1 MKRRVTS
8 LLLVLAMLLS
18 MLPAMAFAADE
29 TTTGHAITVS
39 GKTEYTTTQGAE
51 LVIKMTD
58 LFTDSEGH
66 SMTYALSGDN
76 LGDHTKLADGSL
88 HFTHPSTGT
97 YTPTITA
104 TCANDSNVTAA
115 ATLTITVN
123 AGEAGD
129 ESQYGYDETPQDS
142 VRVWVTISSDG
153 VPIVGNDEG
162 TVISHLEVNVP
173 YFDLSL
179 YGLSDYYR
187 YQTEN
192 GSGGYVNDTI
202 VKRPTALHLYL
213 YMIGVYYLGY
223 TPEQVITGQA
233 QIVGEDGGRGVE
245 NMRGEQA
252 YEDTSLALNLTGSAT
267 SMYMQQFWGHD
278 ENLMYYRNHV
288 YPLMGPG
295 WGSTAD
301 YILLSDD
308 DTIDVAMFSNWNFWT
323 IGAFAC
329 FDQDAY
335 SVQPGK
341 SIRFSTMKYDTKS
354 VADGGTEQTDPIT
367 GLTVAVYDKDWT
379 LVDTVEPTMADGSYT
394 YTFPTAGTYYLLA
407 MDPNAGTSDSC
418 YAPATA
424 KVTVGGG
431 EKPFD
436 PAEYYKNFD
445 FASIS
450 FDAEGTDYIYNIS
463 ESRMNVSHYA
473 NPGEKKV
480 YTVTVPKGTET
491 VYVTYPA
498 DFETN
503 IAEYCALFDADGN
516 VNWSYYAGSDYNYT
530 VTENGDGSRTIA
542 LPAAFLMEKGLYIA
556 AEDNDNSYD
565 YFNCFYFVTGDNT
578 KPGGDTK
585 IAVTGVTLDQDA
597 LTVNRGETA
606 ALTATVLPANAT
618 NQKLSWQTGDSKVA
632 TVSKGVV
639 TGVGEGETTVTVTT
653 QDGGYT
659 AQCTVTVTDV
669 NKPAVA
675 EDGYYEIA
683 TAAQLKWFADE
694 VNGGKPEL
702 NARLTDDIDL
712 SGICSASSPWTP
724 IGDYSKNASFRG
736 TFDGQDHKITG
747 LYLKNNTTD
756 FSNVNNYYK
765 ALFGYCDGVTI
776 KNLSVYGEALA
787 SSGRYIAGI
796 AGSVHAI
803 YTHRTSIIENCHS
816 YVTMTGTPTNNMLY
830 GYAGIAAAA
839 KDTIIRNCSNNADI
853 TGYQGYTGGI
863 VAVASNGETTIE
875 NCWNTGNVHLRGWQ
889 SDFRGVGGIAGRL
902 ENTATVT
909 NCYNT
914 GNISFFYK
922 TQRIAQAAGGI
933 VGLVGDTR
941 TSSSTNVTLTGCYSM
956 GEISGEY
963 DDNASM
969 GALVGGS
976 IGDKTTLTAEKCF
989 YLDGAVKTSGKETTT
1004 VTVQGTAFT
1013 AENGLLAEAL
1023 GDGYIDSCPAP
1034 VLKGQNAVAHS
1045 DSNSDGKCDTCGKT
1059 MQLQGEE
1066 MTLYGRIY
1074 GNSVNSEFTDLVG
1087 EGNGVE
1093 YTCRDVEKKNGLDV
1107 LKGVLDASG
1116 YTYIATATEITSIT
1130 DAAGV
1135 TLANGDESYGP
1146 QSAWVATVNGVS
1158 LSEMSITSLSKYVL
1172 DNINGFDGDEFVLTF
1187 TECPKGTDGKHAD
1200 SDSDGKCDTC
1210 GKVLVEIKVPRLIE
1224 GVSPTKED
1232 TVQVGKAYL
1241 LSELQTGKV
1250 FEGPA
1255 GERIPYTQLYYQ
1267 RSTDGGETWGERMS
1281 FSESLF
1287 GGTTIQITE
1296 LEAGTYSYR
1305 FTASTD
1311 GVHFSTDTWTLTL
1324 KVVKDAP
1331 LNFTVNVGKDYNY
1344 KTNGNVYPII
1354 KVYPSLGWNDKGEA
1368 IPDKDNPVKLLY
1380 SNFTSTLPEGVEEYD
1395 PAKGT
1400 LVSDYNTFYL
1410 SVPAGSY
1417 YFESWGWDAE
1427 KKDYT
1432 VNLGGM
1438 PLTLPTDS
1446 NVDGGAGGGNTI
1458 YLQCNSF
1465 YVNSKKADNKSYF
1478 TADEY
1483 YIKLVCPIMGGNV
1496 TMGTPYTSGSYAYYP
1511 VMLYAAGNACLYN
1524 SYAYPT
1530 IDGYIFTQAINQ
1542 TFRASN
1548 STGSKSMQIS
1558 IKLTLTVTVPS
1569 EAVFDLFFQW
1579 NNFNTTAVE
1588 TVGGWT
1594 TDSESGTKTA
1604 QFHISKSNSNY
1615 TWRLSD
1621 DTHVT
1626 EAGWLASQSANAEMS
1641 FSFAENAP
1649 TDRLSHDFTKLGTQT
1664 MLRDEADLQINLDPT
1679 GYAAFDGTKRVR
1691 AYRHWQLINN
1701 DAGNIMIEPDF
1712 HWTVLKDGDATVKTV
1727 NGGNTTAN
1735 WADVTAGAKDS
1746 IITVYYD
1753 SIDVNPGNYG
1763 SHGGLFPATQPNR
1776 LGVIVVGGTGVQ
1788 HGTADADVDFN
1799 MAAGVTTTRSLDWD
1813 YNYDTWFYGANETAP
1828 ALDFAVKATGDVAV
1842 EYAFVT
1848 ANAAMETVMQDYTTV
1863 TVGQDGRY
1871 TVPLADFRTL
1881 GAGKG
1886 GTVILKMTDE
1896 TGVSYRL
1903 VRVAEVTV
1911 TAENVSNPKEAI
1923 MPGDQVKLTFRGM
1936 YRAVNKI
1943 SGVFNPTIFQP
1954 TYYSGDTKFEG
1965 TLGQYQRM
1973 DNAFITVT
1981 IPENIEFAEGSE
1993 TAEVRF
1999 TDGYTYGSMYSAA
2012 NPFAFLYAMTDTGTG
2027 TNFNAVTV
2035 NYYMNHYADAVV
2047 TVSRKVLFDTA
2058 LRMTD
2063 EAGTALEGV
2072 AVTLT
2077 GPKGETVTA
2086 GENGRY
2092 SLGYG
2097 AYTYTLIKDGY
2108 VITRGGFSLGS
2119 ADAGKLQDGVL
2130 TLTLA
2135 AMPAAGANPWDGKTK
2150 TEPQKDDSGAYRI
2163 GTAAELTWYA
2173 ASDGKTAAK
2182 LTADIELAG
2191 FDWTPLAK
2199 LYAAFDGQ
2207 GHVIHNLYINS
2218 STYPVGVFGYLKTG
2232 ASVTKLGVT
2241 GDVTCTAKS
2250 NAQAGGIAGY
2260 MESGT
2265 SITECF
2271 STVNV
2276 TSKKH
2281 AGGIAGYVNA
2291 SSVISDCY
2299 ATGNIATIS
2308 ANECY
2313 LGGICGSGWKETTGA
2328 ALTNCYFTGTVT
2340 GSGGTASYVG
2350 GVSCIAKEEN
2360 YTNCYYLAGTVSGES
2375 SKYGV
2380 TGKGTAKTT
2389 DELKAL
2395 ALTLGDKFTADR
2407 NGVNS
2412 GYPVLAWQAEPAL
2425 PAATATVD
2433 FTAQAAGAFLLAPA
2447 KNVTVS
2453 GDLAER
2459 YGYTDTIQPEAGV
2472 SALDVLVKAHE
2483 MIFEEA
2489 FTAETKNTLLDVS
2502 AAGTTSVIFGE
2513 ATMSNGFMVNH
2524 MYPHDGTP
2532 AVSGGGYNGTLLNN
2546 TLVKDSDLVEF
2557 FILQDTS
2564 YWLDSY
2570 GWFEQNG
2577 AYTRTV
2583 TAEAGKAAELT
2594 LKSAFFMMGYT
2605 YKDLAAMIADGSAT
2619 ESAKLSMVNMQTG
2632 EMTDITGAVTGED
2645 GKVSLTFAKPG
2656 EYVITAY
2663 MPENEITENDASPLI
2678 LSLTTVTVSEPTII
2692 LGDVNGDGKADN
2704 LDAALVYA
2712 YYNGKQELSARQQ
2725 TAADVNGDG
2734 KVDNIDAALI
2744 YALYNGKI
2752 SAFPAGSR

>member
-39 GKTEYTTTQGAE
+39 ENTSFTTKQGAE

-58 LFTDSEGH
+58 LFTDGEGH

-76 LGDHTKLADGSL
+76 LGGHTKLADGSL

-153 VPIVGNDEG
+153 VPIIGHDG
-162 TVISHLEVNVP
+162 TVLSHLEVNVP
-173 YFDLSL
+173 YFDLENQ
-179 YGLSDYYR
+179 GLEEFYR
-187 YQTEN
+187 YGTEN
-192 GSGGYVNDTI
+192 GSGSYVNNTI
-202 VKRPTALHLYL
+202 IKRPTALHLYL
-213 YMIGVYYLGY
+213 YMIGVYYLGLE
-223 TPEQVITGQA
+223 PEQVTTGEVK
-233 QIVGEDGGRGVE
+233 IFGHDGVGDGVW
-245 NMRGEQA
+245 NMRGELA

-288 YPLMGPG
+288 YPLMSAG

-301 YILLSDD
+301 YVLLSDD
-308 DTIDVAMFSNWNFWT
+308 DTIDLAMFSNWSFWSDG
-323 IGAFAC
+323 GAFAC

-354 VADGGTEQTDPIT
+354 VADGGTEQTEPIT
-367 GLTVAVYDKDWT
+367 GLTVAVYNENWEE
-379 LVDTVEPTMADGSYT
+379 VAVVEPITAGGSSYT
-394 YTFPTAGTYYLLA
+394 YTFATEGTYYLLA
-407 MDPNAGTSDSC
+407 MDPNAGTSDARK
-418 YAPATA
+418 APATA

-436 PAEYYKNFD
+436 PAEYYKAFD
-445 FASIS
+445 FASITL
-450 FDAEGTDYIYNIS
+450 DPEGTEYVYNIA
-463 ESRMNVSHYA
+463 ESQMYVEHFQSA
-473 NPGEKKV
+473 GDKKV
-480 YTVTVPKGTET
+480 YTVTVPKGTKT

-498 DFETN
+498 DFDKT
-503 IAEYCALFDADGN
+503 ILD
-516 VNWSYYAGSDYNYT
+516 YT
-530 VTENGDGSRTIA
+530 VTFNESGSVVGYSVDGYAVTQNDDGSTTIA
-542 LPAAFLMEKGLYIA
+542 VPTQYALEEQLYIA
-556 AEDNDNSYD
+556 AECSDGYD

-585 IAVTGVTLDQDA
+585 IAVTGVKLDQNA

-606 ALTATVLPANAT
+606 ALTATVLPVNAT
-618 NQKLSWQTGDSKVA
+618 NQKLTWQTGDRTIA
-632 TVSKGVV
+632 TVNNKGTV
-639 TGVGEGETTVTVTT
+639 TGIGEGETTVTVTT
-653 QDGGYT
+653 QDGGHT

-694 VNGGKPEL
+694 VNGGSAAL
-702 NARLTDDIDL
+702 NARLVRDIDL
-712 SGICSASSPWTP
+712 SSICSERSPWTP
-724 IGDYSKNASFRG
+724 IGDQASNKDYRG
-736 TFDGQDHKITG
+736 TFDGQNHKITG
-747 LYLKNNTTD
+747 LYLENTGT
-756 FSNVNNYYK
+756 FNSVSSYYTG
-765 ALFGYCDGVTI
+765 LFGLCDGATV
-776 KNLSVYGEALA
+776 KNLSVYGEAKA
-787 SSGRYIAGI
+787 ITRYVAGI
-796 AGSVHAI
+796 AGRACGVS
-803 YTHRTSIIENCHS
+803 THRTATIENCHNF
-816 YVTMTGTPTNNMLY
+816 VTLTGEPTNDQIY
-830 GYAGIAAAA
+830 GHAGVVATAQDAV
-839 KDTIIRNCSNNADI
+839 IRGCSNQADI

-863 VAVASNGETTIE
+863 VAVASHGETTIE
-875 NCWNTGNVHLRGWQ
+875 NCWNTGNIHLRGWQ
-889 SDFRGVGGIAGRL
+889 TEFRGVGGIAGRL

-933 VGLVGDTR
+933 VGYVGG
-941 TSSSTNVTLTGCYSM
+941 SSTNDVTLTGCYST
-956 GEISGEY
+956 GKVSGEY
-963 DDNASM
+963 DDKASM
-969 GALVGGS
+969 GALVGGI

-989 YLDGAVKTSGKETTT
+989 YRDGAVKTSGAETTT

-1023 GDGYIDSCPAP
+1023 GDGYTDSCPAP
-1034 VLKGQNAVAHS
+1034 VLKGQTAAAHS
-1045 DSNSDGKCDTCGKT
+1045 
-1059 MQLQGEE
+1059 
-1066 MTLYGRIY
+1066 
-1074 GNSVNSEFTDLVG
+1074 
-1087 EGNGVE
+1087 
-1093 YTCRDVEKKNGLDV
+1093 
-1107 LKGVLDASG
+1107 
-1116 YTYIATATEITSIT
+1116 
-1130 DAAGV
+1130 
-1135 TLANGDESYGP
+1135 
-1146 QSAWVATVNGVS
+1146 
-1158 LSEMSITSLSKYVL
+1158 
-1172 DNINGFDGDEFVLTF
+1172 
-1187 TECPKGTDGKHAD
+1187 D

-1250 FEGPA
+1250 FEGPES
-1255 GERIPYTQLYYQ
+1255 ERIPYTQLYYQ
-1267 RSTDGGETWGERMS
+1267 RSADGGETWGERMS

-1296 LEAGTYSYR
+1296 LEAGTYIYR

-1354 KVYPSLGWNDKGEA
+1354 KVYPSLGWNEKGEA
-1368 IPDKDNPVKLLY
+1368 IPDKGNPVTLLY
-1380 SNFTSTLPEGVEEYD
+1380 SNFTSTLPEGAEEYD

-1427 KKDYT
+1427 AQDYT

-1446 NVDGGAGGGNTI
+1446 NVDGGTGGGNTI

-1465 YVNSKKADNKSYF
+1465 YVKSKKADNKSYF
-1478 TADEY
+1478 TAGEY

-1542 TFRASN
+1542 TFQASYFAGTKN
-1548 STGSKSMQIS
+1548 
-1558 IKLTLTVTVPS
+1558 LTINTAVELTVTVPE
-1569 EAVFDLFFQW
+1569 EADFGLYFQW
-1579 NNFNTTAVE
+1579 NNFNTTEVE
-1588 TVGGWT
+1588 PMDKTEDYDGWFHS
-1594 TDSESGTKTA
+1594 DGTKKATY
-1604 QFHISKSNSNY
+1604 QISKSNSNY

-1626 EAGWLASQSANAEMS
+1626 EAGWLASQSKDAEMS

-1701 DAGNIMIEPDF
+1701 DAGNIMVEPDF
-1712 HWTVLKDGDATVKTV
+1712 HWNVLADGDATVKTV

-1828 ALDFAVKATGDVAV
+1828 ALDFAVRATGDVAV

-1863 TVGQDGRY
+1863 TAGEDGRY
-1871 TVPLADFRTL
+1871 TVSLADFRTL

-1943 SGVFNPTIFQP
+1943 SGVFNPTIFKP

-1965 TLGQYQRM
+1965 SLGQYQRM
-1973 DNAFITVT
+1973 DNASITVT

-2097 AYTYTLIKDGY
+2097 AYTYALIKDGY

-2119 ADAGKLQDGVL
+2119 ADAEKLQNGVL

-2163 GTAAELTWYA
+2163 GTAAELAWYA

-2218 STYPVGVFGYLKTG
+2218 SSYPAGVFGYVKTG

-2260 MESGT
+2260 MESDT

-2308 ANECY
+2308 ANECF
-2313 LGGICGSGWKETTGA
+2313 LGGICASGYSYATGA

-2340 GSGGTASYVG
+2340 GSGGIASYVG
-2350 GVSCIAKEEN
+2350 GVSCNKTEAS

-2380 TGKGTAKTT
+2380 TGKGTAKTA

-2395 ALTLGDKFTADR
+2395 APTLGDKFTADR
-2407 NGVNS
+2407 NGVNN
-2412 GYPVLAWQAEPAL
+2412 GYPVLAWQL
-2425 PAATATVD
+2425 PIV
-2433 FTAQAAGAFLLAPA
+2433 
-2447 KNVTVS
+2447 
-2453 GDLAER
+2453 
-2459 YGYTDTIQPEAGV
+2459 
-2472 SALDVLVKAHE
+2472 
-2483 MIFEEA
+2483 
-2489 FTAETKNTLLDVS
+2489 
-2502 AAGTTSVIFGE
+2502 
-2513 ATMSNGFMVNH
+2513 
-2524 MYPHDGTP
+2524 
-2532 AVSGGGYNGTLLNN
+2532 
-2546 TLVKDSDLVEF
+2546 
-2557 FILQDTS
+2557 
-2564 YWLDSY
+2564 
-2570 GWFEQNG
+2570 
-2577 AYTRTV
+2577 
-2583 TAEAGKAAELT
+2583 
-2594 LKSAFFMMGYT
+2594 
-2605 YKDLAAMIADGSAT
+2605 
-2619 ESAKLSMVNMQTG
+2619 
-2632 EMTDITGAVTGED
+2632 
-2645 GKVSLTFAKPG
+2645 
-2656 EYVITAY
+2656 
-2663 MPENEITENDASPLI
+2663 
-2678 LSLTTVTVSEPTII
+2678 
-2692 LGDVNGDGKADN
+2692 LGDVNNDGKADN

-2712 YYNGKQELSARQQ
+2712 YYNGKQELSARQLA
-2725 TAADVNGDG
+2725 AADVNGDG
-2734 KVDNIDAALI
+2734 KADNLDAALI
-2744 YALYNGKI
+2744 YAFYNGKI
-2752 SAFPAGSR
+2752 TAFPAK

>member
-39 GKTEYTTTQGAE
+39 ENTSFTTTQGALLEVKMSE
-51 LVIKMTD
+51 L
-58 LFTDSEGH
+58 FQDSEGH
-66 SMTYALSGDN
+66 DMTYTLSEGDY
-76 LGDHTKLADGSL
+76 GTQTGIKQKDGAWELS
-88 HFTHPSTGT
+88 FTNPNTGT

-104 TCANDSNVTAA
+104 TCAVDGSVTAA

-129 ESQYGYDETPQDS
+129 ESQYGYEETDQDS
-142 VRVWVTISSDG
+142 VKVWVTISSDG
-153 VPIVGNDEG
+153 VPIVGNEG

-252 YEDTSLALNLTGSAT
+252 YEDTSRALNLTGSAT

-308 DTIDVAMFSNWNFWT
+308 DTIDLAMFSNWNFWT

-367 GLTVAVYDKDWT
+367 GLTVAVYDKGWT
-379 LVDTVEPTMADGSYT
+379 LVDTVEPTMADGSDYT
-394 YTFPTAGTYYLLA
+394 YTFATEGTYYLLA

-436 PAEYYKNFD
+436 PAEYYKAFD

-463 ESRMNVSHYA
+463 ESRMNVSHYE

-480 YTVTVPKGTET
+480 YTVTVPKGTKT

-516 VNWSYYAGSDYNYT
+516 VSWSYYAGSDYQYT

-585 IAVTGVTLDQDA
+585 IAVTGVKLDQDA

-618 NQKLSWQTGDSKVA
+618 NQKLTWQTGDRTIA
-632 TVSKGVV
+632 TVNKGTV

-694 VNGGKPEL
+694 VNGGSAAL
-702 NARLTDDIDL
+702 NARLVRDIDL
-712 SGICSASSPWTP
+712 SGICSEMSPWTP
-724 IGDYSKNASFRG
+724 IGDHASNKDYRG

-747 LYLKNNTTD
+747 LYLENKGDLTNGN
-756 FSNVNNYYK
+756 SYYTG
-765 ALFGYCDGVTI
+765 LFGLCDGATV
-776 KNLSVYGEALA
+776 KNLSVYGEAKA
-787 SSGRYIAGI
+787 ITRYVAGI
-796 AGSVHAI
+796 VGRACGVS
-803 YTHRTSIIENCHS
+803 THRTTTIENCHN
-816 YVTMTGTPTNNMLY
+816 YVTLTGEATNDQIY
-830 GYAGIAAAA
+830 GHAGVVATAQ
-839 KDTIIRNCSNNADI
+839 DTVIRGCSNRAEI

-863 VAVASNGETTIE
+863 VAVVSHGETTIE
-875 NCWNTGNVHLRGWQ
+875 NCWNTGKIHLRGWE
-889 SDFRGVGGIAGRL
+889 SRFWGVGGIAGRL

-914 GNISFFYK
+914 GNISFYYK
-922 TQRIAQAAGGI
+922 TQRIAQAAGGL
-933 VGLVGDTR
+933 VGLVGDPI
-941 TSSSTNVTLTGCYSM
+941 TSSSTNVTLTGCYST
-956 GEISGEY
+956 GKVSGEY
-963 DDNASM
+963 DDNAKL
-969 GALVGGS
+969 GGLVGEVATTG
-976 IGDKTTLTAEKCF
+976 TTLTVSKCF
-989 YLDGAVKTSGKETTT
+989 YLDDAVKTSGKETTT

-1023 GDGYIDSCPAP
+1023 GENYIDSCPAP
-1034 VLKGQNAVAHS
+1034 VLKGQTAVAHS

-1059 MQLQGEE
+1059 L
-1066 MTLYGRIY
+1066 
-1074 GNSVNSEFTDLVG
+1074 
-1087 EGNGVE
+1087 
-1093 YTCRDVEKKNGLDV
+1093 
-1107 LKGVLDASG
+1107 
-1116 YTYIATATEITSIT
+1116 
-1130 DAAGV
+1130 
-1135 TLANGDESYGP
+1135 
-1146 QSAWVATVNGVS
+1146 
-1158 LSEMSITSLSKYVL
+1158 
-1172 DNINGFDGDEFVLTF
+1172 
-1187 TECPKGTDGKHAD
+1187 
-1200 SDSDGKCDTC
+1200 
-1210 GKVLVEIKVPRLIE
+1210 IKVPRLIE

-1250 FEGPA
+1250 FEGPE

-1267 RSTDGGETWGERMS
+1267 RSTDGGETWGERMT

-1324 KVVKDAP
+1324 TVEKNP
-1331 LNFTVNVGKDYNY
+1331 MMNFSFYVGKDY
-1344 KTNGNVYPII
+1344 TGGYPII
-1354 KVYPSLGWNDKGEA
+1354 K
-1368 IPDKDNPVKLLY
+1368 LY
-1380 SNFTSTLPEGVEEYD
+1380 SVATDAAGNETLGEEITGCFRYSDFTATLPEGTEEYD
-1395 PAKGT
+1395 PAQGT
-1400 LVSDYNTFYL
+1400 LVENYQMFYAPLRAGRYAYRAFAKNTDTGEYD
-1410 SVPAGSY
+1410 VA
-1417 YFESWGWDAE
+1417 
-1427 KKDYT
+1427 
-1432 VNLGGM
+1432 LGGM
-1438 PLTLPTDS
+1438 ILDLPTDG
-1446 NVDGGAGGGNTI
+1446 NVDGNAGGGTSI

-1465 YVNSKKADNKSYF
+1465 YVSSKKADNKSYF
-1478 TADEY
+1478 TAEDY
-1483 YIKLVCPIMGGNV
+1483 HVRVDCPIMKTSCV
-1496 TMGTPYTSGSYAYYP
+1496 MGEPYVKGSYTYYP
-1511 VMLYAAGNACLYN
+1511 TMLYAGGNACLYN
-1524 SYAYPT
+1524 SYAYPD
-1530 IDGYIFTQAINQ
+1530 IDGYIFTQLINQ
-1542 TFRASN
+1542 TFQASN
-1548 STGSKSMQIS
+1548 SAGTKAMTIN
-1558 IKLTLTVTVPS
+1558 TAVELTVTVP
-1569 EAVFDLFFQW
+1569 EDADFGLYFQW
-1579 NNFNTTAVE
+1579 NNFNTTEVE
-1588 TVGGWT
+1588 PVGKTEDYDGW
-1594 TDSESGTKTA
+1594 SYKEGTKKATY
-1604 QFHISKSNSNY
+1604 QISKSNSNY

-1626 EAGWLASQSANAEMS
+1626 EAGWLASQSKDAEMS

-1664 MLRDEADLQINLDPT
+1664 INRDEADLQINLDPT

-1701 DAGNIMIEPDF
+1701 DAGNIMVEPDF
-1712 HWTVLKDGDATVKTV
+1712 HWTVLADGDATVKTV

-1735 WADVTAGAKDS
+1735 WADITPGEKDS

-1763 SHGGLFPATQPNR
+1763 SHGGFYPATQPNR
-1776 LGVIVVGGTGVQ
+1776 VGVIVVGGTGVT

-1799 MAAGVTTTRSLDWD
+1799 MDAGVTTTRSMDWD

-1828 ALDFAVKATGDVAV
+1828 ALDFAVKATGDVTV

-1903 VRVAEVTV
+1903 VRVAEVTF

-1923 MPGDQVKLTFRGM
+1923 MPGDEVKLTFRGM

-2063 EAGTALEGV
+2063 EAGAALEGV

-2077 GPKGETVTA
+2077 GPKGEAVTA

-2119 ADAGKLQDGVL
+2119 ADAEKLQDGVL

-2163 GTAAELTWYA
+2163 GTAAELAWYA

-2191 FDWTPLAK
+2191 FDWTPLKK

-2218 STYPVGVFGYLKTG
+2218 STYPVGVFGYVKTG

-2241 GDVTCTAKS
+2241 GDVICTAKS
-2250 NAQAGGIAGY
+2250 NAQAGSIAGY
-2260 MESGT
+2260 MESDT

-2271 STVNV
+2271 SKVNV

-2308 ANECY
+2308 ANECF
-2313 LGGICGSGWKETTGA
+2313 LGGICASGYSYATGA

-2350 GVSCIAKEEN
+2350 GVSCNKTEAS

-2375 SKYGV
+2375 PKYGV
-2380 TGKGTAKTT
+2380 TGKGTAKTA

-2412 GYPVLAWQAEPAL
+2412 GYPVLAWQTEPAL

-2546 TLVKDSDLVEF
+2546 TLVKDGDLVEF

-2712 YYNGKQELSARQQ
+2712 YYNGRQAFSAQQ
-2725 TAADVNGDG
+2725 LAAADVNGDG
-2734 KVDNIDAALI
+2734 KADNLDAALI
-2744 YALYNGKI
+2744 YAFYNGKI
-2752 SAFPAGSR
+2752 TAFPAK

>member
-58 LFTDSEGH
+58 LFTDGEGH

-76 LGDHTKLADGSL
+76 LGDHTKITEGKLY
-88 HFTHPSTGT
+88 FTNPNTGD
-97 YTPTITA
+97 YTAKITA
-104 TCANDSNVTAA
+104 ACASDATVTAE
-115 ATLTITVN
+115 ATLKITVE
-123 AGEAGD
+123 AGEKGD

-153 VPIVGNDEG
+153 VPIVGHDG
-162 TVISHLEVNVP
+162 TALSHLEVNVP
-173 YFDLSL
+173 YFDLENQ
-179 YGLSDYYR
+179 GLEEFYR
-187 YQTEN
+187 YGTEN
-192 GSGGYVNDTI
+192 GSGSYVNDKI
-202 VKRPTALHLYL
+202 IMRPTALHLYL
-213 YMIGVYYLGY
+213 YMIGVYYLGC
-223 TPEQVITGQA
+223 TPEQVTTGEVK
-233 QIVGEDGGRGVE
+233 IFGHDGVGNGVW
-245 NMRGEQA
+245 NMRGELA

-301 YILLSDD
+301 YVLLSDD
-308 DTIDVAMFSNWNFWT
+308 DTIDLAMFSNWNFWT

-335 SVQPGK
+335 SAQPGK

-354 VADGGTEQTDPIT
+354 VADGGTEQTEPIT
-367 GLTVAVYDKDWT
+367 GLTVAVYAKDWT
-379 LVDTVEPTMADGSYT
+379 LVDRVEPTMADGSDYT
-394 YTFPTAGTYYLLA
+394 YTFATEGTYYLLA

-436 PAEYYKNFD
+436 PAEYYKDFD

-450 FDAEGTDYIYNIS
+450 FDAEGTDYIYHIS
-463 ESRMNVSHYA
+463 ESQMYVEHFQSA
-473 NPGEKKV
+473 GDKKV
-480 YTVTVPKGTET
+480 YTVTVPKGTKT

-498 DFETN
+498 DFDKT
-503 IAEYCALFDADGN
+503 ILD
-516 VNWSYYAGSDYNYT
+516 YT
-530 VTENGDGSRTIA
+530 VTFNESGSVVGYSVDGYAVTQNDDGSTTIA
-542 LPAAFLMEKGLYIA
+542 VPTQYALEEQLYIA
-556 AEDNDNSYD
+556 AECSDGYD

-585 IAVTGVTLDQDA
+585 IAVTDVTLDQDA

-606 ALTATVLPANAT
+606 ALTATVLPVNAT
-618 NQKLSWQTGDSKVA
+618 NQKLTWQTDNSAIV
-632 TVSKGVV
+632 TVKKGTV
-639 TGVGEGETTVTVTT
+639 TGIGEGETTVTVTT

-712 SGICSASSPWTP
+712 SSVCSKRSPWTP
-724 IGDYSKNASFRG
+724 IGDQASNKDYRG
-736 TFDGQDHKITG
+736 TFDGGNHKITG
-747 LYLKNNTTD
+747 LYLENTGT
-756 FSNVNNYYK
+756 FNSVSSYYTG
-765 ALFGYCDGVTI
+765 LFGLCDGATV
-776 KNLSVYGEALA
+776 KNLSVYGEAKA
-787 SSGRYIAGI
+787 ITRYVAGI
-796 AGSVHAI
+796 VGSACGVS
-803 YTHRTSIIENCHS
+803 THRTATIENCHNF
-816 YVTMTGTPTNNMLY
+816 VTLTGEPTNDQIY
-830 GYAGIAAAA
+830 GHAGVVATAQDAV
-839 KDTIIRNCSNNADI
+839 IRGCSNRAEI
-853 TGYQGYTGGI
+853 TGYEGYTGGI
-863 VAVASNGETTIE
+863 VAVASYGETTIE
-875 NCWNTGNVHLRGWQ
+875 NCWNTGNIHLRGWQ
-889 SDFRGVGGIAGRL
+889 SDSRGVGGIAGCL

-933 VGLVGDTR
+933 VGLVGDTS

-969 GALVGGS
+969 GALVGGI
-976 IGDKTTLTAEKCF
+976 IGDKTTLAAEKCF
-989 YLDGAVKTSGKETTT
+989 YRDGAVKTSGAETTT

-1023 GDGYIDSCPAP
+1023 GDGYTDSCPAP
-1034 VLKGQNAVAHS
+1034 VLSWQ
-1045 DSNSDGKCDTCGKT
+1045 
-1059 MQLQGEE
+1059 
-1066 MTLYGRIY
+1066 
-1074 GNSVNSEFTDLVG
+1074 
-1087 EGNGVE
+1087 
-1093 YTCRDVEKKNGLDV
+1093 
-1107 LKGVLDASG
+1107 
-1116 YTYIATATEITSIT
+1116 TAAE
-1130 DAAGV
+1130 
-1135 TLANGDESYGP
+1135 
-1146 QSAWVATVNGVS
+1146 
-1158 LSEMSITSLSKYVL
+1158 
-1172 DNINGFDGDEFVLTF
+1172 
-1187 TECPKGTDGKHAD
+1187 HAD

-1250 FEGPA
+1250 FEGPES
-1255 GERIPYTQLYYQ
+1255 ERIPYTQLYYQ
-1267 RSTDGGETWGERMS
+1267 RSADGGETWGERMT

-1296 LEAGTYSYR
+1296 LKAGTYLYR

-1344 KTNGNVYPII
+1344 RTNGNVYPII
-1354 KVYPSLGWNDKGEA
+1354 KVYPSLGWNEKGEA
-1368 IPDKDNPVKLLY
+1368 IPDKRNPVTLLY
-1380 SNFTSTLPEGVEEYD
+1380 SNFTSTLPEGAEEYD

-1427 KKDYT
+1427 AQDYT

-1446 NVDGGAGGGNTI
+1446 NVDGGTGGGNTI

-1542 TFRASN
+1542 TFGAGYFAGTKN
-1548 STGSKSMQIS
+1548 
-1558 IKLTLTVTVPS
+1558 LTINTAVELTVTVPE
-1569 EAVFDLFFQW
+1569 EADFGLYFQW
-1579 NNFNTTAVE
+1579 NNFNTTEVE
-1588 TVGGWT
+1588 PMDKTEDYDGWFHS
-1594 TDSESGTKTA
+1594 DGTKKATY
-1604 QFHISKSNSNY
+1604 QISKSNSNY

-1701 DAGNIMIEPDF
+1701 DGGNIMVEPDF
-1712 HWTVLKDGDATVKTV
+1712 HWNVLADGDATVKTV

-1763 SHGGLFPATQPNR
+1763 SHGGLFSATQPNR

-1799 MAAGVTTTRSLDWD
+1799 MAAGVTTTRSMDWD

-1828 ALDFAVKATGDVAV
+1828 ALDFAVKATGDVTV

-1863 TVGQDGRY
+1863 VGQDGRY
-1871 TVPLADFRTL
+1871 TVSLADFRTL

-1943 SGVFNPTIFQP
+1943 SGVFNPTIFKP

-1973 DNAFITVT
+1973 DNASITVT

-2058 LRMTD
+2058 LTVTD
-2063 EAGTALEGV
+2063 ENGTALEGV

-2119 ADAGKLQDGVL
+2119 ADAEKLQDGVL

-2135 AMPAAGANPWDGKTK
+2135 AMPAAGANPWDGKTM

-2163 GTAAELTWYA
+2163 GTAAELAWYA
-2173 ASDGKTAAK
+2173 ASDGRTSAK

-2191 FDWTPLAK
+2191 FDWTPLKK

-2218 STYPVGVFGYLKTG
+2218 SSYPVGVFGYVKTG

-2241 GDVTCTAKS
+2241 GDVICTAKS
-2250 NAQAGGIAGY
+2250 NAQAGSIAGY
-2260 MESGT
+2260 MESDT

-2271 STVNV
+2271 SAVNV

-2308 ANECY
+2308 ANECF
-2313 LGGICGSGWKETTGA
+2313 LGGICASGYSYATGA

-2350 GVSCIAKEEN
+2350 GVSCNKTEAS

-2380 TGKGTAKTT
+2380 TGKGTAKTA

-2395 ALTLGDKFTADR
+2395 APTLGDKFTADR
-2407 NGVNS
+2407 NGVNR
-2412 GYPVLAWQAEPAL
+2412 GYPVLAWQL
-2425 PAATATVD
+2425 P
-2433 FTAQAAGAFLLAPA
+2433 
-2447 KNVTVS
+2447 
-2453 GDLAER
+2453 
-2459 YGYTDTIQPEAGV
+2459 
-2472 SALDVLVKAHE
+2472 
-2483 MIFEEA
+2483 
-2489 FTAETKNTLLDVS
+2489 
-2502 AAGTTSVIFGE
+2502 
-2513 ATMSNGFMVNH
+2513 
-2524 MYPHDGTP
+2524 
-2532 AVSGGGYNGTLLNN
+2532 
-2546 TLVKDSDLVEF
+2546 
-2557 FILQDTS
+2557 
-2564 YWLDSY
+2564 
-2570 GWFEQNG
+2570 
-2577 AYTRTV
+2577 
-2583 TAEAGKAAELT
+2583 
-2594 LKSAFFMMGYT
+2594 
-2605 YKDLAAMIADGSAT
+2605 
-2619 ESAKLSMVNMQTG
+2619 
-2632 EMTDITGAVTGED
+2632 IT
-2645 GKVSLTFAKPG
+2645 
-2656 EYVITAY
+2656 
-2663 MPENEITENDASPLI
+2663 
-2678 LSLTTVTVSEPTII
+2678 

-2734 KVDNIDAALI
+2734 KADNLDAALI
-2744 YALYNGKI
+2744 YAFYNGKI

>member
-58 LFTDSEGH
+58 LFTDGEGH

-76 LGDHTKLADGSL
+76 LGDHTKITEGKLY
-88 HFTHPSTGT
+88 FTNPNTGD
-97 YTPTITA
+97 YTAKITA
-104 TCANDSNVTAA
+104 ACASDATVTAE
-115 ATLTITVN
+115 ATLKITVE
-123 AGEAGD
+123 AGEKGD

-153 VPIVGNDEG
+153 IPIVGNED

-173 YFDLSL
+173 YFDLDL

-187 YQTEN
+187 YGTEN
-192 GSGGYVNDTI
+192 GSGSYVNDTI
-202 VKRPTALHLYL
+202 VRRPTALHLYL

-223 TPEQVITGQA
+223 TPEQVTTGKA
-233 QIVGEDGGRGVE
+233 EIVGADDSRGVD
-245 NMRGEQA
+245 NMLGVPA

-267 SMYMQQFWGHD
+267 SLYMQQFWGHN

-288 YPLMGPG
+288 YPLMSAG

-335 SVQPGK
+335 SVQPGN

-354 VADGGTEQTDPIT
+354 VADGGTEQTEPIT

-379 LVDTVEPTMADGSYT
+379 LVDTVKPTMADGSDYT
-394 YTFPTAGTYYLLA
+394 YTFATEGTYYLLA
-407 MDPNAGTSDSC
+407 MDPSAGTSDSC

-436 PAEYYKNFD
+436 PAEYYKAFD

-450 FDAEGTDYIYNIS
+450 FDAEGTEYVYNIA
-463 ESRMNVSHYA
+463 ESVVNVNGGMSQ
-473 NPGEKKV
+473 NQGEKKV
-480 YTVTVPKGTET
+480 YTVTIPADTEF

-498 DFETN
+498 DFEET
-503 IAEYCALFDADGN
+503 IVSYCAFFNMEGEE
-516 VNWSYYAGSDYNYT
+516 NWSISSSDFA
-530 VTENGDGSRTIA
+530 VTENEDGTHTIT
-542 LPAAFLMEKGLYIA
+542 LPAAFCMENDTCIA
-556 AEDNDNSYD
+556 LENSAYN
-565 YFNCFYFVTGDNT
+565 YFNSFYFVTGKNT

-606 ALTATVLPANAT
+606 ALTATVLPVNAT
-618 NQKLSWQTGDSKVA
+618 NQKLTWQTGDRTIA
-632 TVSKGVV
+632 TVNNNGTV
-639 TGVGEGETTVTVTT
+639 TGIGEGETTVTVTT

-712 SGICSASSPWTP
+712 SSVCSEISPWTP

-863 VAVASNGETTIE
+863 VADASNGTVTIE
-875 NCWNTGNVHLRGWQ
+875 NCWNTGNIHLRGWQ
-889 SDFRGVGGIAGRL
+889 TEFRGVGGIAGRL
-902 ENTATVT
+902 ENTVTVT

-933 VGLVGDTR
+933 VGLVGG
-941 TSSSTNVTLTGCYSM
+941 TSGTHSIALTGCYSM

-969 GALVGGS
+969 GGLVGEVATTG
-976 IGDKTTLTAEKCF
+976 TTLTVSKCF
-989 YLDGAVKTSGKETTT
+989 YRDGAVKTSGKETTT

-1013 AENGLLAEAL
+1013 AADGLSAEAL
-1023 GDGYIDSCPAP
+1023 GNGYTDSCPAP

-1045 DSNSDGKCDTCGKT
+1045 
-1059 MQLQGEE
+1059 
-1066 MTLYGRIY
+1066 
-1074 GNSVNSEFTDLVG
+1074 
-1087 EGNGVE
+1087 
-1093 YTCRDVEKKNGLDV
+1093 
-1107 LKGVLDASG
+1107 
-1116 YTYIATATEITSIT
+1116 
-1130 DAAGV
+1130 
-1135 TLANGDESYGP
+1135 
-1146 QSAWVATVNGVS
+1146 
-1158 LSEMSITSLSKYVL
+1158 
-1172 DNINGFDGDEFVLTF
+1172 
-1187 TECPKGTDGKHAD
+1187 D

-1267 RSTDGGETWGERMS
+1267 RSTDGGETWGERMT

-1305 FTASTD
+1305 FTASMD

-1324 KVVKDAP
+1324 TVEKNP
-1331 LNFTVNVGKDYNY
+1331 MMNFSFYVGKDY
-1344 KTNGNVYPII
+1344 TGGYPII
-1354 KVYPSLGWNDKGEA
+1354 K
-1368 IPDKDNPVKLLY
+1368 LY
-1380 SNFTSTLPEGVEEYD
+1380 SVATDAAGNETLGEEITGCFRYSDFTATLPEGTEEYD
-1395 PAKGT
+1395 PAQGT
-1400 LVSDYNTFYL
+1400 LVENYQMFYAPL
-1410 SVPAGSY
+1410 RAGRY
-1417 YFESWGWDAE
+1417 AYRAFAKNADTGEYDVA
-1427 KKDYT
+1427 
-1432 VNLGGM
+1432 LGGM
-1438 PLTLPTDS
+1438 ILDLPTDG
-1446 NVDGGAGGGNTI
+1446 NVDGNAGGGTSI

-1465 YVNSKKADNKSYF
+1465 YVSSKKADNKSYF
-1478 TADEY
+1478 TAKDY
-1483 YIKLVCPIMGGNV
+1483 HVRVDCPIMKTSCVMGDPYVKGN
-1496 TMGTPYTSGSYAYYP
+1496 YTYYP
-1511 VMLYAAGNACLYN
+1511 TMLYAGGNACLYN
-1524 SYAYPT
+1524 SYAYPD

-1542 TFRASN
+1542 TFQASYFAGTKN
-1548 STGSKSMQIS
+1548 
-1558 IKLTLTVTVPS
+1558 LTINTAVELTVTVPE
-1569 EAVFDLFFQW
+1569 EADFGLYFQW
-1579 NNFNTTAVE
+1579 NNFNTTEVE
-1588 TVGGWT
+1588 PMDKTEDYDGWFHS
-1594 TDSESGTKTA
+1594 DGTKKATY
-1604 QFHISKSNSNY
+1604 QISKSNGNY

-1828 ALDFAVKATGDVAV
+1828 ALDFAVRATGDVTV

-1863 TVGQDGRY
+1863 VGQDGRY
-1871 TVPLADFRTL
+1871 TVSLADFRTL

-1943 SGVFNPTIFQP
+1943 SGVFNPTIFKP

-1965 TLGQYQRM
+1965 SLGQYQRM
-1973 DNAFITVT
+1973 DNASITVT

-2035 NYYMNHYADAVV
+2035 NYYMNHYADAVI

-2097 AYTYTLIKDGY
+2097 TYTYTLIKDGY

-2119 ADAGKLQDGVL
+2119 ADAEKLQDGVL

-2135 AMPAAGANPWDGKTK
+2135 AMPAAGADPWDGKTK

-2163 GTAAELTWYA
+2163 GTAAELAWYA

-2191 FDWTPLAK
+2191 FDWTPLK
-2199 LYAAFDGQ
+2199 NLYAAFDGQ

-2218 STYPVGVFGYLKTG
+2218 SSYPVGVFGYLKTG

-2260 MESGT
+2260 MESDT

-2308 ANECY
+2308 ANECF
-2313 LGGICGSGWKETTGA
+2313 LGGICASGYSYATGA

-2340 GSGGTASYVG
+2340 GSGGNASYVG
-2350 GVSCIAKEEN
+2350 GVSCNKTEAS
-2360 YTNCYYLAGTVSGES
+2360 YTNCYYRAGTVSGES
-2375 SKYGV
+2375 PKYGI
-2380 TGKGTAKTT
+2380 TGKGTAKTA

-2395 ALTLGDKFTADR
+2395 APTLGDKFTADR

-2412 GYPVLAWQAEPAL
+2412 GYPVLAWQL
-2425 PAATATVD
+2425 P
-2433 FTAQAAGAFLLAPA
+2433 
-2447 KNVTVS
+2447 
-2453 GDLAER
+2453 
-2459 YGYTDTIQPEAGV
+2459 
-2472 SALDVLVKAHE
+2472 
-2483 MIFEEA
+2483 
-2489 FTAETKNTLLDVS
+2489 
-2502 AAGTTSVIFGE
+2502 
-2513 ATMSNGFMVNH
+2513 
-2524 MYPHDGTP
+2524 
-2532 AVSGGGYNGTLLNN
+2532 
-2546 TLVKDSDLVEF
+2546 
-2557 FILQDTS
+2557 
-2564 YWLDSY
+2564 
-2570 GWFEQNG
+2570 
-2577 AYTRTV
+2577 
-2583 TAEAGKAAELT
+2583 
-2594 LKSAFFMMGYT
+2594 
-2605 YKDLAAMIADGSAT
+2605 
-2619 ESAKLSMVNMQTG
+2619 
-2632 EMTDITGAVTGED
+2632 IT
-2645 GKVSLTFAKPG
+2645 
-2656 EYVITAY
+2656 
-2663 MPENEITENDASPLI
+2663 
-2678 LSLTTVTVSEPTII
+2678 
-2692 LGDVNGDGKADN
+2692 LGDVNNDGKADN

-2734 KVDNIDAALI
+2734 KADNLDAALI

>member
-39 GKTEYTTTQGAE
+39 ENTSFTTKQGAE

-58 LFTDSEGH
+58 LFTDGEGH

-104 TCANDSNVTAA
+104 TCANDSSVTAA

-153 VPIVGNDEG
+153 VPIVGHDG
-162 TVISHLEVNVP
+162 TVLSHLEVNVP
-173 YFDLSL
+173 YFDLENQ
-179 YGLSDYYR
+179 GLEEFYR
-187 YQTEN
+187 YGTEN
-192 GSGGYVNDTI
+192 GSGSYVNDKI
-202 VKRPTALHLYL
+202 IMRPTALHLYL
-213 YMIGVYYLGY
+213 YMIGVYYLGLK
-223 TPEQVITGQA
+223 PEQVTTGQA
-233 QIVGEDGGRGVE
+233 QIVGADGGRGVE
-245 NMRGEQA
+245 NMRGEPA

-301 YILLSDD
+301 YVLLSDD
-308 DTIDVAMFSNWNFWT
+308 DTIDLAMFSNWSFWQS
-323 IGAFAC
+323 GAFAC

-335 SVQPGK
+335 SVQPGN
-341 SIRFSTMKYDTKS
+341 SITFSTMKYDTKS
-354 VADGGTEQTDPIT
+354 VADGGTEQTEPIT
-367 GLTVAVYDKDWT
+367 GLTVAVYNENWQE
-379 LVDTVEPTMADGSYT
+379 VAVVEPITAGGSSYT
-394 YTFPTAGTYYLLA
+394 YTFATEGTYYLLA

-436 PAEYYKNFD
+436 PAEYYKAFD
-445 FASIS
+445 FASITLNS
-450 FDAEGTDYIYNIS
+450 AGSEYVYNIA
-463 ESRMNVSHYA
+463 ESQMYVEHFQSA
-473 NPGEKKV
+473 GDKKV
-480 YTVTVPKGTET
+480 YTVTVPKGADM

-498 DFETN
+498 DFDKT
-503 IAEYCALFDADGN
+503 ILD
-516 VNWSYYAGSDYNYT
+516 YT
-530 VTENGDGSRTIA
+530 VTFNESGSVVGYSVDGYAVTQNDDGSTTIA
-542 LPAAFLMEKGLYIA
+542 VPTRYALEEQLYIA
-556 AEDNDNSYD
+556 AECSDGYD

-578 KPGGDTK
+578 KPGGGDTTVH
-585 IAVTGVTLDQDA
+585 VTGVTLDQTE

-606 ALTATVLPANAT
+606 KLTATVSPENAT
-618 NQKLSWQTGDSKVA
+618 NQKLTWQTGNSKVA
-632 TVSKGVV
+632 TVKNGTV
-639 TGVGEGETTVTVTT
+639 TGVSEGETTITVTT

-659 AQCTVTVTDV
+659 AKCTVTVTDV

-675 EDGYYEIA
+675 EDGYCEIA
-683 TAAQLKWFADE
+683 NAAQLKWFADE
-694 VNGGKPEL
+694 VNGGKPAL

-712 SGICSASSPWTP
+712 SSVCSKRSPWTP
-724 IGDYSKNASFRG
+724 IGDHASNKDYRG
-736 TFDGQDHKITG
+736 TFDGQNHKITG
-747 LYLKNNTTD
+747 LYLENTGT
-756 FSNVNNYYK
+756 FNSVSSYYT
-765 ALFGYCDGVTI
+765 ALFGLCDGATV
-776 KNLSVYGEALA
+776 KNLSVYGEAKA
-787 SSGRYIAGI
+787 ITRYVAGI
-796 AGSVHAI
+796 VGRACGVS
-803 YTHRTSIIENCHS
+803 THRTTTIENCHNF
-816 YVTMTGTPTNNMLY
+816 VTLTGSPTNDQIY
-830 GYAGIAAAA
+830 GHAGVVATAQDAV
-839 KDTIIRNCSNNADI
+839 IRGCSNRAEI
-853 TGYQGYTGGI
+853 TGYEGYTGGI
-863 VAVASNGETTIE
+863 VAVASHGETTVE

-914 GNISFFYK
+914 GNISFYYK

-933 VGLVGDTR
+933 VGLVGGTR
-941 TSSSTNVTLTGCYSM
+941 TSSSTNVTLTGCYSI
-956 GEISGEY
+956 GKVSGEY
-963 DDNASM
+963 DDNAKL
-969 GALVGGS
+969 GGLVGEVATTG
-976 IGDKTTLTAEKCF
+976 TTLTVSKCF
-989 YLDGAVKTSGKETTT
+989 YLDGAVQTSGAETTT

-1013 AENGLLAEAL
+1013 AENGLLAEVL

-1034 VLKGQNAVAHS
+1034 VLKGQ
-1045 DSNSDGKCDTCGKT
+1045 
-1059 MQLQGEE
+1059 
-1066 MTLYGRIY
+1066 
-1074 GNSVNSEFTDLVG
+1074 
-1087 EGNGVE
+1087 
-1093 YTCRDVEKKNGLDV
+1093 
-1107 LKGVLDASG
+1107 
-1116 YTYIATATEITSIT
+1116 TAAE
-1130 DAAGV
+1130 
-1135 TLANGDESYGP
+1135 
-1146 QSAWVATVNGVS
+1146 
-1158 LSEMSITSLSKYVL
+1158 
-1172 DNINGFDGDEFVLTF
+1172 
-1187 TECPKGTDGKHAD
+1187 HAD
-1200 SDSDGKCDTC
+1200 SNTDGKCDTC

-1311 GVHFSTDTWTLTL
+1311 GVHFSADTWTLTL
-1324 KVVKDAP
+1324 TVEKNP
-1331 LNFTVNVGKDYNY
+1331 MMNFSFYVGKDY
-1344 KTNGNVYPII
+1344 TGGYPII
-1354 KVYPSLGWNDKGEA
+1354 K
-1368 IPDKDNPVKLLY
+1368 LY
-1380 SNFTSTLPEGVEEYD
+1380 SVATDAAGNETLGEEITGCFRYSDFTATLPEGTEEYD
-1395 PAKGT
+1395 PAQGT
-1400 LVSDYNTFYL
+1400 LVENYQMFYAPL
-1410 SVPAGSY
+1410 RAGRY
-1417 YFESWGWDAE
+1417 AYRAFAKNADTGEYDVA
-1427 KKDYT
+1427 
-1432 VNLGGM
+1432 LGGM
-1438 PLTLPTDS
+1438 IVDLPTDG
-1446 NVDGGAGGGNTI
+1446 NVDGNAGGGTSI

-1465 YVNSKKADNKSYF
+1465 YVSSKKADNKSYF
-1478 TADEY
+1478 TAKEY
-1483 YIKLVCPIMGGNV
+1483 HVRVDCPIMKTSCVMGDPYVKGN
-1496 TMGTPYTSGSYAYYP
+1496 YTYYP
-1511 VMLYAAGNACLYN
+1511 TMLYAGGNACLYN
-1524 SYAYPT
+1524 SYAYPD
-1530 IDGYIFTQAINQ
+1530 IDGYIFTQLINQ
-1542 TFRASN
+1542 TFQASY
-1548 STGSKSMQIS
+1548 SAGTKSMTIN
-1558 IKLTLTVTVPS
+1558 TAVELTVTVP
-1569 EAVFDLFFQW
+1569 EDADFGLYFQW
-1579 NNFNTTAVE
+1579 NNFNTTEVE
-1588 TVGGWT
+1588 PVGKTEEYDGWFHNGN
-1594 TDSESGTKTA
+1594 GTKKATY
-1604 QFHISKSNSNY
+1604 QISKSNGNY

-1621 DTHVT
+1621 DAHVT
-1626 EAGWLASQSANAEMS
+1626 EAGWLASQSKDAEMS

-1649 TDRLSHDFTKLGTQT
+1649 TDRHSHDFSKLGSVTST
-1664 MLRDEADLQINLDPT
+1664 RDEADLQINLDPT

-1691 AYRHWQLINN
+1691 AYRHWQLINS
-1701 DAGNIMIEPDF
+1701 DAANIMVEPDF
-1712 HWTVLKDGDATVKTV
+1712 HWTVLEGGDATVKTV

-1763 SHGGLFPATQPNR
+1763 SHGGFYPATQPNR

-1799 MAAGVTTTRSLDWD
+1799 MAAGVTTTRSMDWD

-1828 ALDFAVKATGDVAV
+1828 ALDIAVKATGDVTV
-1842 EYAFVT
+1842 ESAFIT

-1863 TVGQDGRY
+1863 TAGEDGRY
-1871 TVPLADFRTL
+1871 TVSLANFRAL
-1881 GAGKG
+1881 GEGKG

-1903 VRVAEVTV
+1903 VRVAEVTF

-1943 SGVFNPTIFQP
+1943 SGVFNPTIFKP
-1954 TYYSGDTKFEG
+1954 TYYSGDTKHEG

-1973 DNAFITVT
+1973 DNASITVT

-2012 NPFAFLYAMTDTGTG
+2012 NPFAFLYNMTDTGTG

-2063 EAGTALEGV
+2063 EAGMALEGV

-2086 GENGRY
+2086 GENGHY

-2119 ADAGKLQDGVL
+2119 ADAEKLQDGVL

-2135 AMPAAGANPWDGKTK
+2135 AMPAAGVNPWDGKTK

-2163 GTAAELTWYA
+2163 GTAAELAWYA

-2191 FDWTPLAK
+2191 FDWTPLK
-2199 LYAAFDGQ
+2199 NLYAAFDGQ

-2218 STYPVGVFGYLKTG
+2218 SSYPVGVFGYLKTG

-2241 GDVTCTAKS
+2241 GDVICTAKS
-2250 NAQAGGIAGY
+2250 NAQAGGIAGF
-2260 MESGT
+2260 MESNT

-2271 STVNV
+2271 SKVNV

-2299 ATGNIATIS
+2299 ATGRIATIS

-2313 LGGICGSGWKETTGA
+2313 LGGICASGYSNTTGA

-2340 GSGGTASYVG
+2340 GSGGNASYVG
-2350 GVSCIAKEEN
+2350 GVSCNKTEAS

-2375 SKYGV
+2375 PKYGV
-2380 TGKGTAKTT
+2380 TGKGTAKTA
-2389 DELKAL
+2389 DEMKAL
-2395 ALTLGDKFTADR
+2395 APTLGDKFTADR

-2459 YGYTDTIQPEAGV
+2459 YGYTDTIQPEEGV

-2489 FTAETKNTLLDVS
+2489 FTAETKDTLLDVS
-2502 AAGTTSVIFGE
+2502 AAGTASVIFGE

-2546 TLVKDSDLVEF
+2546 TLVKNGDLVEF

-2564 YWLDSY
+2564 TWLDSY

-2605 YKDLAAMIADGSAT
+2605 YKDLAAMIAGGSAT
-2619 ESAKLSMVNMQTG
+2619 ESAKISTVNMQTG
-2632 EMTDITGAVTGED
+2632 EMTDITGAVTDKE

-2692 LGDVNGDGKADN
+2692 LGDVNGDGKVDN

-2712 YYNGKQELSARQQ
+2712 YYNGRQAFSAQQ
-2725 TAADVNGDG
+2725 LAAADVNGDG
-2734 KVDNIDAALI
+2734 KADNLDAALI
-2744 YALYNGKI
+2744 YAFYNGKI
-2752 SAFPAGSR
+2752 AAFPAK

>member
-39 GKTEYTTTQGAE
+39 ENTSFTTKQGAE

-58 LFTDSEGH
+58 LFTDGGGH

-104 TCANDSNVTAA
+104 TCASDATVTAE
-115 ATLTITVN
+115 ATLKITVE
-123 AGEAGD
+123 AGEKGD

-153 VPIVGNDEG
+153 VPIVGNEG

-173 YFDLSL
+173 YFDLGL
-179 YGLSDYYR
+179 YGLADYYR

-223 TPEQVITGQA
+223 TPEEVITGQA
-233 QIVGEDGGRGVE
+233 EIVGANGGKGVE
-245 NMRGEQA
+245 NMLGETA
-252 YEDTSLALNLTGSAT
+252 YEDTSRALNLTGSAT

-308 DTIDVAMFSNWNFWT
+308 DTIDLAMFSNWNFWT

-379 LVDTVEPTMADGSYT
+379 LVETVEPTMADGSDYT
-394 YTFPTAGTYYLLA
+394 YTFATEGTYYLLA

-436 PAEYYKNFD
+436 PAEYYKDFD
-445 FASIS
+445 FASITLNP
-450 FDAEGTDYIYNIS
+450 AGTDYIYNIA
-463 ESRMNVSHYA
+463 ESKMHVAHFN
-473 NPGEKKV
+473 NPGDKKV

-498 DFETN
+498 DFDQN
-503 IAEYCALFDADGN
+503 ILTYCALVNEADGS
-516 VNWSYYAGSDYNYT
+516 VSWDYHAGSDYEYT
-530 VTENGDGSRTIA
+530 VTENDDGSHTIA
-542 LPAAFLMEKGLYIA
+542 LPAAFLMQNNLIIA
-556 AEDNDNSYD
+556 AENDNNYE
-565 YFNCFYFVTGDNT
+565 YFNCFYFVEGKNT

-606 ALTATVLPANAT
+606 ALTATVLPVNAT
-618 NQKLSWQTGDSKVA
+618 NQKLTWQTGDRTIA
-632 TVSKGVV
+632 TVKNGTV
-639 TGVGEGETTVTVTT
+639 TGNGEGETTVTVTT

-712 SGICSASSPWTP
+712 SGVCSKRSPWTP
-724 IGDYSKNASFRG
+724 IGDQASNKDYRG
-736 TFDGQDHKITG
+736 TFDGQNHKITG
-747 LYLKNNTTD
+747 LYLENTGA
-756 FSNVNNYYK
+756 FNSVSSYYTG
-765 ALFGYCDGVTI
+765 LFGLCDGATV
-776 KNLSVYGEALA
+776 KNLSVYGEAKA
-787 SSGRYIAGI
+787 ITRYVAGI
-796 AGSVHAI
+796 VGRACGVS
-803 YTHRTSIIENCHS
+803 THRTTTIENCHNF
-816 YVTMTGTPTNNMLY
+816 VTLTGSPTNDQIY
-830 GYAGIAAAA
+830 GHAGVVATAQDAV
-839 KDTIIRNCSNNADI
+839 IRGCSNRAEI
-853 TGYQGYTGGI
+853 TGYEGYTGGI
-863 VAVASNGETTIE
+863 VAVASHGETTVE

-933 VGLVGDTR
+933 VGYVGGTR
-941 TSSSTNVTLTGCYSM
+941 TSSSTNVTLTGCYSI
-956 GEISGEY
+956 GEVSGEY
-963 DDNASM
+963 DDNAKL
-969 GALVGGS
+969 GGLVGEVATTG
-976 IGDKTTLTAEKCF
+976 TTLTVSKCF
-989 YLDGAVKTSGKETTT
+989 YLDGAVQTSGTETTT

-1034 VLKGQNAVAHS
+1034 VLKGQTAVAHS
-1045 DSNSDGKCDTCGKT
+1045 DSNSDGKCDTCGK
-1059 MQLQGEE
+1059 
-1066 MTLYGRIY
+1066 
-1074 GNSVNSEFTDLVG
+1074 
-1087 EGNGVE
+1087 
-1093 YTCRDVEKKNGLDV
+1093 
-1107 LKGVLDASG
+1107 
-1116 YTYIATATEITSIT
+1116 
-1130 DAAGV
+1130 
-1135 TLANGDESYGP
+1135 
-1146 QSAWVATVNGVS
+1146 
-1158 LSEMSITSLSKYVL
+1158 
-1172 DNINGFDGDEFVLTF
+1172 
-1187 TECPKGTDGKHAD
+1187 
-1200 SDSDGKCDTC
+1200 
-1210 GKVLVEIKVPRLIE
+1210 VLVEIKVPHLIE
-1224 GVSPTKED
+1224 GVAAEKTD
-1232 TVQVGKAYL
+1232 TVQVGSAYL
-1241 LSELQTGKV
+1241 LSDLQAGKI
-1250 FEGPA
+1250 FEGA
-1255 GERIPYTQLYYQ
+1255 DGEKLSYTKYYYQ

-1296 LEAGTYSYR
+1296 LEAGTYIYR

-1311 GVHFSTDTWTLTL
+1311 GKNFSTDTWTLTL

-1331 LNFTVNVGKDYNY
+1331 LNFTVNVGRDYNY
-1344 KTNGNVYPII
+1344 SNNGNVYPII

-1368 IPDKDNPVKLLY
+1368 IPDRDNPVTLLY
-1380 SNFTSTLPEGVEEYD
+1380 SDFTSTLPEGTEKYD
-1395 PAKGT
+1395 PAQGT
-1400 LVSDYNTFYL
+1400 LVSNYNTFYI
-1410 SVPAGSY
+1410 SVPAGDY
-1417 YFESWGWDAE
+1417 FFESWGWDAKAE
-1427 KKDYT
+1427 DYT

-1438 PLTLPTDS
+1438 PLTLPTDK

-1465 YVNSKKADNKSYF
+1465 YVKSKKADNKSYF

-1542 TFRASN
+1542 TFQASN
-1548 STGSKSMQIS
+1548 SAGTKPMTIN
-1558 IKLTLTVTVPS
+1558 TAVELTVTVPE
-1569 EAVFDLFFQW
+1569 EADFGLYFQW
-1579 NNFNTTAVE
+1579 NNFNTTEVE
-1588 TVGGWT
+1588 PMDKTEDYDGWFHS
-1594 TDSESGTKTA
+1594 DGTKKATY
-1604 QFHISKSNSNY
+1604 QISKSNSNY

-1649 TDRLSHDFTKLGTQT
+1649 TDRLSRDFSKLGSVTST
-1664 MLRDEADLQINLDPT
+1664 RDEADLQINLDPT
-1679 GYAAFDGTKRVR
+1679 GYAAFEGTKRVR

-1701 DAGNIMIEPDF
+1701 DAGNIMVEPDF
-1712 HWTVLKDGDATVKTV
+1712 HWTVLEGGDATVKTV

-1763 SHGGLFPATQPNR
+1763 SHGGFYPATQPNR

-1828 ALDFAVKATGDVAV
+1828 VLDFAVKATGDVTV
-1842 EYAFVT
+1842 ESAFVT

-1903 VRVAEVTV
+1903 VRVAEVTF

-1943 SGVFNPTIFQP
+1943 AGVFNPTIFKP

-1965 TLGQYQRM
+1965 SLGQYQRM
-1973 DNAFITVT
+1973 DNASITVT

-2035 NYYMNHYADAVV
+2035 NYYMNHYADAVI

-2077 GPKGETVTA
+2077 GPKGEAVTA

-2119 ADAGKLQDGVL
+2119 ADAEKLQDGVL

-2163 GTAAELTWYA
+2163 GTAAELAWYA

-2191 FDWTPLAK
+2191 FDWTPLK
-2199 LYAAFDGQ
+2199 NLYAAFDGQ

-2218 STYPVGVFGYLKTG
+2218 SSYPVGVFGYVKTG

-2241 GDVTCTAKS
+2241 GDVICTAKS

-2260 MESGT
+2260 MDSDT

-2271 STVNV
+2271 SKVNV

-2299 ATGNIATIS
+2299 ATGNIATLS
-2308 ANECY
+2308 ANECF
-2313 LGGICGSGWKETTGA
+2313 LGGICASGYSYATGA

-2340 GSGGTASYVG
+2340 GSGGNASYIG
-2350 GVSCIAKEEN
+2350 GVSCNKTEAS

-2380 TGKGTAKTT
+2380 TGKGTAKTA

-2546 TLVKDSDLVEF
+2546 TLVKDGDLVEF

-2704 LDAALVYA
+2704 QDAALVYA
-2712 YYNGKQELSARQQ
+2712 YYNGRQAFSAQQ
-2725 TAADVNGDG
+2725 LAAADVNGDG
-2734 KVDNIDAALI
+2734 KVDNQDAALI
-2744 YALYNGKI
+2744 YAYYNGKI
-2752 SAFPAGSR
+2752 TAFPAASK

>member
-39 GKTEYTTTQGAE
+39 ENTSFTTKQGAE

-58 LFTDSEGH
+58 LFTDGGGH

-104 TCANDSNVTAA
+104 TCANDATVTAE
-115 ATLTITVN
+115 ATLKITVE
-123 AGEAGD
+123 AGEKGD

-153 VPIVGNDEG
+153 VPIVGNEG

-173 YFDLSL
+173 YFDLGL
-179 YGLSDYYR
+179 YGLADYYR

-223 TPEQVITGQA
+223 TPEEVITGQA
-233 QIVGEDGGRGVE
+233 EIVGANGGKGVE
-245 NMRGEQA
+245 NMLGETA

-367 GLTVAVYDKDWT
+367 GLTAAVYDKDWT
-379 LVDTVEPTMADGSYT
+379 LVDTVEPTMADGSDYT
-394 YTFPTAGTYYLLA
+394 YTFATEGTYYLLA

-436 PAEYYKNFD
+436 PAEYYKDFD
-445 FASIS
+445 FASITLNP
-450 FDAEGTDYIYNIS
+450 AGTEYVYNIA
-463 ESRMNVSHYA
+463 ESQMYVEHFQSA
-473 NPGEKKV
+473 GDKKV
-480 YTVTVPKGTET
+480 YTVTVPKGTKT

-498 DFETN
+498 DFDKT
-503 IAEYCALFDADGN
+503 ILD
-516 VNWSYYAGSDYNYT
+516 YT
-530 VTENGDGSRTIA
+530 VTFNESGSVVGYSVDGYAVTQNDDGSTTIA
-542 LPAAFLMEKGLYIA
+542 VPTQYALEEQLYIA
-556 AEDNDNSYD
+556 AECSDGYD

-585 IAVTGVTLDQDA
+585 IAVTGVKLDQDA

-606 ALTATVLPANAT
+606 ALTATVLPVNAT
-618 NQKLSWQTGDSKVA
+618 NQKLTWQTGDSTVA
-632 TVSKGVV
+632 TVKNGTV
-639 TGVGEGETTVTVTT
+639 TGVGEGKTTVTVTT

-669 NKPAVA
+669 NKPTVA

-712 SGICSASSPWTP
+712 SRVCSTSSPWTP
-724 IGDYSKNASFRG
+724 IGDHSKNASFRG

-863 VAVASNGETTIE
+863 VADASNGTVTIE

-969 GALVGGS
+969 GGLVGEVATTG
-976 IGDKTTLTAEKCF
+976 TTLTVSKCF
-989 YLDGAVKTSGKETTT
+989 YLDGAVKTSGAETTT

-1023 GDGYIDSCPAP
+1023 GDGYTDSCPAP
-1034 VLKGQNAVAHS
+1034 VLKGQTAVAHS
-1045 DSNSDGKCDTCGKT
+1045 
-1059 MQLQGEE
+1059 
-1066 MTLYGRIY
+1066 
-1074 GNSVNSEFTDLVG
+1074 
-1087 EGNGVE
+1087 
-1093 YTCRDVEKKNGLDV
+1093 
-1107 LKGVLDASG
+1107 
-1116 YTYIATATEITSIT
+1116 
-1130 DAAGV
+1130 
-1135 TLANGDESYGP
+1135 
-1146 QSAWVATVNGVS
+1146 
-1158 LSEMSITSLSKYVL
+1158 
-1172 DNINGFDGDEFVLTF
+1172 
-1187 TECPKGTDGKHAD
+1187 D

-1255 GERIPYTQLYYQ
+1255 GEWIPYTQLYYQ
-1267 RSTDGGETWGERMS
+1267 RSTDGGETWGERMT

-1324 KVVKDAP
+1324 TVEKNP
-1331 LNFTVNVGKDYNY
+1331 MMNFSFYVGKDY
-1344 KTNGNVYPII
+1344 TGGYPII
-1354 KVYPSLGWNDKGEA
+1354 K
-1368 IPDKDNPVKLLY
+1368 LY
-1380 SNFTSTLPEGVEEYD
+1380 SVATDAAGNETLGEEITGCFRYSDFTATLPEGTEEYD
-1395 PAKGT
+1395 PAQGT
-1400 LVSDYNTFYL
+1400 LVENYQMFYAPL
-1410 SVPAGSY
+1410 RAGRY
-1417 YFESWGWDAE
+1417 AYRAFAKNADTGEYDVA
-1427 KKDYT
+1427 
-1432 VNLGGM
+1432 LGGM
-1438 PLTLPTDS
+1438 TLDLPTDG
-1446 NVDGGAGGGNTI
+1446 NVDGNAGGGTSI

-1465 YVNSKKADNKSYF
+1465 YVSSKKADNKSYF
-1478 TADEY
+1478 TAKDY
-1483 YIKLVCPIMGGNV
+1483 HVRVDCPIMKTSCVMGDPYVKGN
-1496 TMGTPYTSGSYAYYP
+1496 YTYYP
-1511 VMLYAAGNACLYN
+1511 TMLYAGGNACLYN
-1524 SYAYPT
+1524 SYAYPD

-1542 TFRASN
+1542 TFQASYFAGTKN
-1548 STGSKSMQIS
+1548 
-1558 IKLTLTVTVPS
+1558 LTINTAVELTVTVP
-1569 EAVFDLFFQW
+1569 EKADFGLYFQW
-1579 NNFNTTAVE
+1579 NNFNTTEVE
-1588 TVGGWT
+1588 PMDKTEDYDGWFHS
-1594 TDSESGTKTA
+1594 DGTKKATY
-1604 QFHISKSNSNY
+1604 QISKGNSNY

-1626 EAGWLASQSANAEMS
+1626 EAGWLASQSKDAEMS

-1799 MAAGVTTTRSLDWD
+1799 MAAGVTTTRSMDWD

-1828 ALDFAVKATGDVAV
+1828 ALDFAVRATGDVTV

-1871 TVPLADFRTL
+1871 TVPLAGFRTL

-1911 TAENVSNPKEAI
+1911 TAENVSNPKEDI

-1943 SGVFNPTIFQP
+1943 SGVFNPTTFKP
-1954 TYYSGDTKFEG
+1954 TYYSGGTKHEG

-1973 DNAFITVT
+1973 DNASITVT

-2012 NPFAFLYAMTDTGTG
+2012 NPFAFLYTMTDTGTG

-2063 EAGTALEGV
+2063 EAGAALDGV

-2119 ADAGKLQDGVL
+2119 ADAEKLQDGVL

-2135 AMPAAGANPWDGKTK
+2135 AMSAAGANPWDGKTK

-2163 GTAAELTWYA
+2163 GTAAELAWYA

-2207 GHVIHNLYINS
+2207 GHVIRNLYINS
-2218 STYPVGVFGYLKTG
+2218 SSYPVGLFGYVKTG

-2241 GDVTCTAKS
+2241 GDVICTAKS
-2250 NAQAGGIAGY
+2250 NAQAGGIAGF
-2260 MESGT
+2260 MESNT

-2271 STVNV
+2271 SKVNV

-2281 AGGIAGYVNA
+2281 AGGIAGYVANDA
-2291 SSVISDCY
+2291 VISDCY
-2299 ATGNIATIS
+2299 ATGDIRTTAT
-2308 ANECY
+2308 NECY
-2313 LGGICGSGWKETTGA
+2313 LGGICASGSSNTIGA

-2375 SKYGV
+2375 PKYGV
-2380 TGKGTAKTT
+2380 TGKGTAKTA

-2395 ALTLGDKFTADR
+2395 APTLGDKFTADR

-2412 GYPVLAWQAEPAL
+2412 GYPVLAWQL
-2425 PAATATVD
+2425 PIV
-2433 FTAQAAGAFLLAPA
+2433 
-2447 KNVTVS
+2447 
-2453 GDLAER
+2453 
-2459 YGYTDTIQPEAGV
+2459 
-2472 SALDVLVKAHE
+2472 
-2483 MIFEEA
+2483 
-2489 FTAETKNTLLDVS
+2489 
-2502 AAGTTSVIFGE
+2502 
-2513 ATMSNGFMVNH
+2513 
-2524 MYPHDGTP
+2524 
-2532 AVSGGGYNGTLLNN
+2532 
-2546 TLVKDSDLVEF
+2546 
-2557 FILQDTS
+2557 
-2564 YWLDSY
+2564 
-2570 GWFEQNG
+2570 
-2577 AYTRTV
+2577 
-2583 TAEAGKAAELT
+2583 
-2594 LKSAFFMMGYT
+2594 
-2605 YKDLAAMIADGSAT
+2605 
-2619 ESAKLSMVNMQTG
+2619 
-2632 EMTDITGAVTGED
+2632 
-2645 GKVSLTFAKPG
+2645 
-2656 EYVITAY
+2656 
-2663 MPENEITENDASPLI
+2663 
-2678 LSLTTVTVSEPTII
+2678 
-2692 LGDVNGDGKADN
+2692 LGDVNNDGKADN

>member
-39 GKTEYTTTQGAE
+39 ENTSFTTKQGAE

-58 LFTDSEGH
+58 LFTDGGGH

-104 TCANDSNVTAA
+104 TCASDATVTAE
-115 ATLTITVN
+115 ATLKITVE
-123 AGEAGD
+123 AGEKGD

-153 VPIVGNDEG
+153 VPIVGNEG

-173 YFDLSL
+173 YFDLGL

-187 YQTEN
+187 YGTEN
-192 GSGGYVNDTI
+192 GSGSYVNDTI
-202 VKRPTALHLYL
+202 VRRPTALHLYL

-223 TPEQVITGQA
+223 TPEEVITGQA
-233 QIVGEDGGRGVE
+233 EIVGANGGKGVE
-245 NMRGEQA
+245 NMLGVPA

-301 YILLSDD
+301 YVLLSDD
-308 DTIDVAMFSNWNFWT
+308 DTIDLAMFSNWNFWT

-335 SVQPGK
+335 SVQPGN

-379 LVDTVEPTMADGSYT
+379 LVDTVEPTMADGSDYT
-394 YTFPTAGTYYLLA
+394 YTFATKGTYYLLA
-407 MDPNAGTSDSC
+407 MDPSAGTSDSC

-445 FASIS
+445 FASIML
-450 FDAEGTDYIYNIS
+450 DEAGTEYIYHIEQS
-463 ESRMNVSHYA
+463 SMEVAHYE

-516 VNWSYYAGSDYNYT
+516 VSWSYYAGSDYQYT

-585 IAVTGVTLDQDA
+585 IAVTGVKLDQDA

-712 SGICSASSPWTP
+712 SRVCSTSSPWTP
-724 IGDYSKNASFRG
+724 IGDHASNKDYRG
-736 TFDGQDHKITG
+736 TFDGGNHKITG
-747 LYLKNNTTD
+747 LYLENKGAYNNVSSYDTG
-756 FSNVNNYYK
+756 
-765 ALFGYCDGVTI
+765 LFGLCDGATV
-776 KNLSVYGEALA
+776 KNLSVYGEAKA
-787 SSGRYIAGI
+787 ITRYVAGI
-796 AGSVHAI
+796 VGRACGVS
-803 YTHRTSIIENCHS
+803 THRTATIENCHNF
-816 YVTMTGTPTNNMLY
+816 VTLTGSPTNDQIY
-830 GYAGIAAAA
+830 GHAGVVATAQDAV
-839 KDTIIRNCSNNADI
+839 IRGCSNQADI
-853 TGYQGYTGGI
+853 TGYEGYTGGI
-863 VAVASNGETTIE
+863 VAVASHGETTIE

-933 VGLVGDTR
+933 VGLVGGTR

-956 GEISGEY
+956 GEVSGEY

-969 GALVGGS
+969 GALVGGI
-976 IGDKTTLTAEKCF
+976 IGDNTTLAAEKCF
-989 YLDGAVKTSGKETTT
+989 YRDGAVKTSGAETTT

-1023 GDGYIDSCPAP
+1023 GDGYTDSCPAP
-1034 VLKGQNAVAHS
+1034 VLKGQTAVAHS
-1045 DSNSDGKCDTCGKT
+1045 DSDSDGKCDTCGKT

-1074 GNSVNSEFTDLVG
+1074 GNSVNSEFTDLAG

-1158 LSEMSITSLSKYVL
+1158 LSEMGITSLSKYVL
-1172 DNINGFDGDEFVLTF
+1172 DNNGFDGDEFVLTF

-1200 SDSDGKCDTC
+1200 GDNDGKCDTC

-1267 RSTDGGETWGERMS
+1267 RSTDGGETWGERMT

-1305 FTASTD
+1305 FTASMD

-1324 KVVKDAP
+1324 TVEKNP
-1331 LNFTVNVGKDYNY
+1331 MMNFSFYVGKDY
-1344 KTNGNVYPII
+1344 TGGYPII
-1354 KVYPSLGWNDKGEA
+1354 K
-1368 IPDKDNPVKLLY
+1368 LY
-1380 SNFTSTLPEGVEEYD
+1380 SVATDTAGNETLGEEITGCFRYSDFTATLPEGTEEYD
-1395 PAKGT
+1395 PAQGT
-1400 LVSDYNTFYL
+1400 LVENYQMFYAL
-1410 SVPAGSY
+1410 LRAGRY
-1417 YFESWGWDAE
+1417 AYRAFAKNADTGEYDVA
-1427 KKDYT
+1427 
-1432 VNLGGM
+1432 LGGM
-1438 PLTLPTDS
+1438 ILDLPTDG
-1446 NVDGGAGGGNTI
+1446 NVDGNAGGGTSI

-1465 YVNSKKADNKSYF
+1465 YVSSKKADNKSYF
-1478 TADEY
+1478 TAKDY
-1483 YIKLVCPIMGGNV
+1483 HVRVDCPIMKTSCVMGDPYVKGN
-1496 TMGTPYTSGSYAYYP
+1496 YTYYP
-1511 VMLYAAGNACLYN
+1511 TMLYAGGNACLYN
-1524 SYAYPT
+1524 SYAYPD

-1542 TFRASN
+1542 TFQASYFAGTKN
-1548 STGSKSMQIS
+1548 
-1558 IKLTLTVTVPS
+1558 LTINTAVELTVTVPE
-1569 EAVFDLFFQW
+1569 EADFGLYFQW
-1579 NNFNTTAVE
+1579 NNFNTTEVE
-1588 TVGGWT
+1588 PMDKTEDYDGWFHS
-1594 TDSESGTKTA
+1594 DGTKKATY
-1604 QFHISKSNSNY
+1604 QISKGNGNY

-1626 EAGWLASQSANAEMS
+1626 EAGWLASQSKDAEMS

-1701 DAGNIMIEPDF
+1701 DAGNIMVEPDF
-1712 HWTVLKDGDATVKTV
+1712 HWNVLADGDATVKTV

-1788 HGTADADVDFN
+1788 PGTADADVDFN

-1828 ALDFAVKATGDVAV
+1828 ALDFAVRATGDVAV

-1943 SGVFNPTIFQP
+1943 SGVFNPTIFKP

-1965 TLGQYQRM
+1965 SLGQYQRM
-1973 DNAFITVT
+1973 DNASITVT

-2058 LRMTD
+2058 LRITD
-2063 EAGTALEGV
+2063 EGGTALEGV

-2119 ADAGKLQDGVL
+2119 ADAEKLQDGVL

-2163 GTAAELTWYA
+2163 GTAAELAWYA

-2191 FDWTPLAK
+2191 FDWTPLKK

-2218 STYPVGVFGYLKTG
+2218 SSYPVGVFGYVKTG

-2241 GDVTCTAKS
+2241 GDVICTAKS

-2260 MESGT
+2260 MESDT

-2308 ANECY
+2308 ANECF
-2313 LGGICGSGWKETTGA
+2313 LGGICASGYSYATGA

-2350 GVSCIAKEEN
+2350 GVSCNKTEAS

-2380 TGKGTAKTT
+2380 TGKGTAKTA

-2395 ALTLGDKFTADR
+2395 APTLGDKFTADR

-2412 GYPVLAWQAEPAL
+2412 GYPVLAWQL
-2425 PAATATVD
+2425 PIV
-2433 FTAQAAGAFLLAPA
+2433 
-2447 KNVTVS
+2447 
-2453 GDLAER
+2453 
-2459 YGYTDTIQPEAGV
+2459 
-2472 SALDVLVKAHE
+2472 
-2483 MIFEEA
+2483 
-2489 FTAETKNTLLDVS
+2489 
-2502 AAGTTSVIFGE
+2502 
-2513 ATMSNGFMVNH
+2513 
-2524 MYPHDGTP
+2524 
-2532 AVSGGGYNGTLLNN
+2532 
-2546 TLVKDSDLVEF
+2546 
-2557 FILQDTS
+2557 
-2564 YWLDSY
+2564 
-2570 GWFEQNG
+2570 
-2577 AYTRTV
+2577 
-2583 TAEAGKAAELT
+2583 
-2594 LKSAFFMMGYT
+2594 
-2605 YKDLAAMIADGSAT
+2605 
-2619 ESAKLSMVNMQTG
+2619 
-2632 EMTDITGAVTGED
+2632 
-2645 GKVSLTFAKPG
+2645 
-2656 EYVITAY
+2656 
-2663 MPENEITENDASPLI
+2663 
-2678 LSLTTVTVSEPTII
+2678 

-2734 KVDNIDAALI
+2734 KADNLDAALI
-2744 YALYNGKI
+2744 YAFYNGKI
-2752 SAFPAGSR
+2752 TAFPAK

>member
-39 GKTEYTTTQGAE
+39 ENTSFTTTQGAE

-58 LFTDSEGH
+58 LFTDGEGH
-66 SMTYALSGDN
+66 GMTYALSGEN
-76 LGDHTKLADGSL
+76 LGDHTKIAEGSL
-88 HFTHPSTGT
+88 HFTNPNTGT

-104 TCANDSNVTAA
+104 TCGSDSSVTAE
-115 ATLTITVN
+115 ATLTITVE
-123 AGEAGD
+123 AGEKGD
-129 ESQYGYDETPQDS
+129 ERQYGYDETPQDS

-153 VPIVGNDEG
+153 VPIRGNDG
-162 TVISHLEVNVP
+162 TVLSHLEVNVP
-173 YFDLSL
+173 YFDLENQ
-179 YGLSDYYR
+179 GLSDYYR
-187 YQTEN
+187 YHTEN
-192 GSGGYVNDTI
+192 GSGSYVDTEI
-202 VKRPTALHLYL
+202 VRRPTALHLYL
-213 YMIGVYYLGY
+213 YMIGVYYLGLK
-223 TPEQVITGQA
+223 PEQVTTGEV
-233 QIVGEDGGRGVE
+233 QILGHDGDMGVE
-245 NMRGEQA
+245 NMLGGIA
-252 YEDTSLALNLTGSAT
+252 YEDEHLALYLTGSAT

-301 YILLSDD
+301 YVLLSDD
-308 DTIDVAMFSNWNFWT
+308 DTIDLAMFSNWSFWKD
-323 IGAFAC
+323 GAFAC

-341 SIRFSTMKYDTKS
+341 SITFSTMKYDTKS
-354 VADGGTEQTDPIT
+354 VADGGTEQTEPIT

-379 LVDTVEPTMADGSYT
+379 FVETVKPTMDDGSDYT
-394 YTFPTAGTYYLLA
+394 YTFATEGTYYLLA

-436 PAEYYKNFD
+436 PAEYYKAFD

-516 VNWSYYAGSDYNYT
+516 VSWDYHADSDYEYT
-530 VTENGDGSRTIA
+530 VTGNEDGSHTIA

-556 AEDNDNSYD
+556 AEDSGNNNE
-565 YFNCFYFVTGDNT
+565 YFNCFYFVEGENT

-585 IAVTGVTLDQDA
+585 VAVTGVTLDQDA

-606 ALTATVLPANAT
+606 ALTATVLPKDAT
-618 NQKLSWQTGDSKVA
+618 NQKLSWQTGDSTIA
-632 TVSKGVV
+632 TVHKGIV
-639 TGVGEGETTVTVTT
+639 TGVGEGKTTITVTT

-702 NARLTDDIDL
+702 NARLTKDIDL
-712 SGICSASSPWTP
+712 SSICSKSSPWTP
-724 IGDYSKNASFRG
+724 IGDQASNQDYRG
-736 TFDGQDHKITG
+736 TFDGGNHKITG
-747 LYLKNNTTD
+747 LYLENTGA
-756 FSNVNNYYK
+756 FNSVSSYYT
-765 ALFGYCDGVTI
+765 ALFGLCDGATV
-776 KNLSVYGEALA
+776 KNLSVYGEAKA
-787 SSGRYIAGI
+787 ITRYVAGI
-796 AGSVHAI
+796 VGRACGVS
-803 YTHRTSIIENCHS
+803 THRTTTIENCHNF
-816 YVTMTGTPTNNMLY
+816 VTLTGSPTNDQIY
-830 GYAGIAAAA
+830 GHAGVVATAQDAV
-839 KDTIIRNCSNNADI
+839 IRGCSNRAEI
-853 TGYQGYTGGI
+853 TGYEGYTGGI
-863 VAVASNGETTIE
+863 VAVASHGETTVE

-933 VGLVGDTR
+933 VGYVGGTR
-941 TSSSTNVTLTGCYSM
+941 TSSSTNVTLTGCYST
-956 GEISGEY
+956 GKVSGEY
-963 DDNASM
+963 DDNAKL
-969 GALVGGS
+969 GGLVGEVATTG
-976 IGDKTTLTAEKCF
+976 TTLTVSKCF
-989 YLDGAVKTSGKETTT
+989 YLDDAVQTSGKETTT

-1034 VLKGQNAVAHS
+1034 VLKGQTAVAHS
-1045 DSNSDGKCDTCGKT
+1045 DSN
-1059 MQLQGEE
+1059 
-1066 MTLYGRIY
+1066 
-1074 GNSVNSEFTDLVG
+1074 
-1087 EGNGVE
+1087 
-1093 YTCRDVEKKNGLDV
+1093 
-1107 LKGVLDASG
+1107 
-1116 YTYIATATEITSIT
+1116 
-1130 DAAGV
+1130 
-1135 TLANGDESYGP
+1135 
-1146 QSAWVATVNGVS
+1146 
-1158 LSEMSITSLSKYVL
+1158 
-1172 DNINGFDGDEFVLTF
+1172 
-1187 TECPKGTDGKHAD
+1187 
-1200 SDSDGKCDTC
+1200 SDGKCDTC

-1250 FEGPA
+1250 FEGPES
-1255 GERIPYTQLYYQ
+1255 ERIPYTQLYYQ
-1267 RSTDGGETWGERMS
+1267 RSADGGETWGERMS

-1296 LEAGTYSYR
+1296 LEAGTYIYR

-1354 KVYPSLGWNDKGEA
+1354 KVYPSLGWNEKGEA
-1368 IPDKDNPVKLLY
+1368 IPDKGNPVTLLY
-1380 SNFTSTLPEGVEEYD
+1380 SNFTSTLPEGAEEYD

-1427 KKDYT
+1427 AQDYT

-1446 NVDGGAGGGNTI
+1446 NVDGGTGGGNTI

-1465 YVNSKKADNKSYF
+1465 YVKSKKADNKSYF
-1478 TADEY
+1478 TAGEY

-1542 TFRASN
+1542 TFQASYFAGTKN
-1548 STGSKSMQIS
+1548 
-1558 IKLTLTVTVPS
+1558 LTINTAVELTVTVPE
-1569 EAVFDLFFQW
+1569 EADFGLYFQW
-1579 NNFNTTAVE
+1579 NNFNTTEVE
-1588 TVGGWT
+1588 PMDKTEDYDGWFHS
-1594 TDSESGTKTA
+1594 DGTKKATY
-1604 QFHISKSNSNY
+1604 QISKSNSNY

-1626 EAGWLASQSANAEMS
+1626 EAGWLASQSKDAEMS

-1701 DAGNIMIEPDF
+1701 DAGNIMVEPDF
-1712 HWTVLKDGDATVKTV
+1712 HWNVLADGDATVKTV

-1828 ALDFAVKATGDVAV
+1828 ALDFAVRATGDVAV

-1863 TVGQDGRY
+1863 TAGEDGRY
-1871 TVPLADFRTL
+1871 TVSLADFRTL

-1943 SGVFNPTIFQP
+1943 SGVFNPTIFKP

-1965 TLGQYQRM
+1965 SLGQYQRM
-1973 DNAFITVT
+1973 DNASITVT

-2097 AYTYTLIKDGY
+2097 AYTYALIKDGY

-2119 ADAGKLQDGVL
+2119 ADAEKLQNGVL

-2163 GTAAELTWYA
+2163 GTAAELAWYA

-2218 STYPVGVFGYLKTG
+2218 SSYPAGVFGYVKTG

-2260 MESGT
+2260 MESDT

-2308 ANECY
+2308 ANECF
-2313 LGGICGSGWKETTGA
+2313 LGGICASGYSYATGA

-2340 GSGGTASYVG
+2340 GSGGIASYVG
-2350 GVSCIAKEEN
+2350 GVSCNKTEAS

-2380 TGKGTAKTT
+2380 TGKGTAKTA

-2395 ALTLGDKFTADR
+2395 APTLGDKFTADR
-2407 NGVNS
+2407 NGVNN
-2412 GYPVLAWQAEPAL
+2412 GYPVLAWQL
-2425 PAATATVD
+2425 PIV
-2433 FTAQAAGAFLLAPA
+2433 
-2447 KNVTVS
+2447 
-2453 GDLAER
+2453 
-2459 YGYTDTIQPEAGV
+2459 
-2472 SALDVLVKAHE
+2472 
-2483 MIFEEA
+2483 
-2489 FTAETKNTLLDVS
+2489 
-2502 AAGTTSVIFGE
+2502 
-2513 ATMSNGFMVNH
+2513 
-2524 MYPHDGTP
+2524 
-2532 AVSGGGYNGTLLNN
+2532 
-2546 TLVKDSDLVEF
+2546 
-2557 FILQDTS
+2557 
-2564 YWLDSY
+2564 
-2570 GWFEQNG
+2570 
-2577 AYTRTV
+2577 
-2583 TAEAGKAAELT
+2583 
-2594 LKSAFFMMGYT
+2594 
-2605 YKDLAAMIADGSAT
+2605 
-2619 ESAKLSMVNMQTG
+2619 
-2632 EMTDITGAVTGED
+2632 
-2645 GKVSLTFAKPG
+2645 
-2656 EYVITAY
+2656 
-2663 MPENEITENDASPLI
+2663 
-2678 LSLTTVTVSEPTII
+2678 
-2692 LGDVNGDGKADN
+2692 LGDVNNDGKADN

-2712 YYNGKQELSARQQ
+2712 YYNGKQELSARQLA
-2725 TAADVNGDG
+2725 AADVNGDG
-2734 KVDNIDAALI
+2734 KADNLDAALI
-2744 YALYNGKI
+2744 YAFYNGKI
-2752 SAFPAGSR
+2752 TAFPAK

>member
-18 MLPAMAFAADE
+18 MLPAMAFAADG
-29 TTTGHAITVS
+29 TTTGHAIPVS
-39 GKTEYTTTQGAE
+39 ENTSFTTTQGALLEVKMSE
-51 LVIKMTD
+51 L
-58 LFTDSEGH
+58 FQDSEGH
-66 SMTYALSGDN
+66 DMTYTLSEGDY
-76 LGDHTKLADGSL
+76 GTQTGIKQKDGAWELS
-88 HFTHPSTGT
+88 FTNPNTGT

-104 TCANDSNVTAA
+104 TCANDSSVTAA

-153 VPIVGNDEG
+153 VPIVGNEG

-173 YFDLSL
+173 YFDLGL
-179 YGLSDYYR
+179 YGLDDYYR

-223 TPEQVITGQA
+223 TPEQVTTGQA
-233 QIVGEDGGRGVE
+233 QIVGADGSRGVE
-245 NMRGEQA
+245 NMRGEPA

-301 YILLSDD
+301 YVLLSDD
-308 DTIDVAMFSNWNFWT
+308 DTIDLAMFSNWSFWT
-323 IGAFAC
+323 YGAFAC

-335 SVQPGK
+335 SVQPGN

-367 GLTVAVYDKDWT
+367 GLTVAVYDKDWK
-379 LVDTVEPTMADGSYT
+379 LVEETVEPTMADGSDYT
-394 YTFPTAGTYYLLA
+394 YTFATAGTYYLLA
-407 MDPNAGTSDSC
+407 MDPSAGTSDSC

-530 VTENGDGSRTIA
+530 VTENGDGSHTIA

-556 AEDNDNSYD
+556 AEDSGNNNE
-565 YFNCFYFVTGDNT
+565 YFNCFYFVEGKNT
-578 KPGGDTK
+578 KPGGDTTVS
-585 IAVTGVTLDQDA
+585 VTGVTLDQDA

-618 NQKLSWQTGDSKVA
+618 NQKLSWQTGDSTIA
-632 TVSKGVV
+632 TVNKGTV

-659 AQCTVTVTDV
+659 ARCTVTVTDV

-702 NARLTDDIDL
+702 NARLTKDIDL
-712 SGICSASSPWTP
+712 SSVCSTSSPWTP

-736 TFDGQDHKITG
+736 TFDGQDHKITD
-747 LYLKNNTTD
+747 LYLENTGS
-756 FSNVNNYYK
+756 FSNVNSYYK

-863 VAVASNGETTIE
+863 VADASNGTVTIE

-914 GNISFFYK
+914 GNISFYYR

-933 VGLVGDTR
+933 VGLVGGTR

-956 GEISGEY
+956 GEVSGEY

-969 GALVGGS
+969 GALVGGI
-976 IGDKTTLTAEKCF
+976 IGDSTTLAAEKCF
-989 YLDGAVKTSGKETTT
+989 YLDSAVQTSGAETTT

-1013 AENGLLAEAL
+1013 AANGLTAEAL

-1034 VLKGQNAVAHS
+1034 VLKGQTAVAHS
-1045 DSNSDGKCDTCGKT
+1045 DS
-1059 MQLQGEE
+1059 
-1066 MTLYGRIY
+1066 
-1074 GNSVNSEFTDLVG
+1074 
-1087 EGNGVE
+1087 
-1093 YTCRDVEKKNGLDV
+1093 
-1107 LKGVLDASG
+1107 
-1116 YTYIATATEITSIT
+1116 
-1130 DAAGV
+1130 
-1135 TLANGDESYGP
+1135 
-1146 QSAWVATVNGVS
+1146 
-1158 LSEMSITSLSKYVL
+1158 
-1172 DNINGFDGDEFVLTF
+1172 DN
-1187 TECPKGTDGKHAD
+1187 
-1200 SDSDGKCDTC
+1200 DGKCDTC

-1296 LEAGTYSYR
+1296 LEAGTYIYR

-1311 GVHFSTDTWTLTL
+1311 GVHFSADTWTLTL
-1324 KVVKDAP
+1324 TVEKNP
-1331 LNFTVNVGKDYNY
+1331 MMNFSFYVGKDY
-1344 KTNGNVYPII
+1344 TGGYPII
-1354 KVYPSLGWNDKGEA
+1354 K
-1368 IPDKDNPVKLLY
+1368 LY
-1380 SNFTSTLPEGVEEYD
+1380 SVATDAAGNETLGEEIIGCFCYSDFTATLPEGAEEYD
-1395 PAKGT
+1395 PAQGT
-1400 LVSDYNTFYL
+1400 RVENYQMFYAPL
-1410 SVPAGSY
+1410 RAGRY
-1417 YFESWGWDAE
+1417 AYRAFAKNADTGEYDVA
-1427 KKDYT
+1427 
-1432 VNLGGM
+1432 LGGM
-1438 PLTLPTDS
+1438 ILDLPTDG
-1446 NVDGGAGGGNTI
+1446 NVDGNAGGGTSI

-1465 YVNSKKADNKSYF
+1465 YVSSKKADNKSYF
-1478 TADEY
+1478 TAEDY
-1483 YIKLVCPIMGGNV
+1483 HVRVDCPIMKTSCV
-1496 TMGTPYTSGSYAYYP
+1496 MGEPYVKGSYTYYP
-1511 VMLYAAGNACLYN
+1511 TMLYAGGNACLYN
-1524 SYAYPT
+1524 SYAYPD
-1530 IDGYIFTQAINQ
+1530 IDGYIFTQLINQ
-1542 TFRASN
+1542 TFQASN
-1548 STGSKSMQIS
+1548 SAGTKSMTIN
-1558 IKLTLTVTVPS
+1558 TAVELTVTVPE
-1569 EAVFDLFFQW
+1569 EADFGLYFQW
-1579 NNFNTTAVE
+1579 NNFNTTEVE
-1588 TVGGWT
+1588 PVGKTEEYDGWFHNGN
-1594 TDSESGTKTA
+1594 GTKKATY
-1604 QFHISKSNSNY
+1604 QISKSNGNY

-1621 DTHVT
+1621 DAHVT
-1626 EAGWLASQSANAEMS
+1626 EAGWLASQSKDAEMS

-1649 TDRLSHDFTKLGTQT
+1649 TDRHSHDFSKLGSVTST
-1664 MLRDEADLQINLDPT
+1664 RDEADLQINLDPT

-1691 AYRHWQLINN
+1691 AYRHWQLINS
-1701 DAGNIMIEPDF
+1701 DAANIMVEPDF
-1712 HWTVLKDGDATVKTV
+1712 HWTVLEGGDATVKTV

-1763 SHGGLFPATQPNR
+1763 SHGGFYPATQPNR

-1799 MAAGVTTTRSLDWD
+1799 MAAGVTTTRSMDWD

-1828 ALDFAVKATGDVAV
+1828 ALDIAVKATGDVTV
-1842 EYAFVT
+1842 ESAFIT

-1863 TVGQDGRY
+1863 TAGEDGRY
-1871 TVPLADFRTL
+1871 TVSLANFRAL
-1881 GAGKG
+1881 GEGKG

-1903 VRVAEVTV
+1903 VRVAEVTF

-1943 SGVFNPTIFQP
+1943 SGVFNPTIFKP
-1954 TYYSGDTKFEG
+1954 TYYSGDTKHEG

-1973 DNAFITVT
+1973 DNASITVT

-2012 NPFAFLYAMTDTGTG
+2012 NPFAFLYNMTDTGTG

-2063 EAGTALEGV
+2063 EAGMALEGV

-2086 GENGRY
+2086 GENGHY

-2119 ADAGKLQDGVL
+2119 ADAEKLQDGVL

-2135 AMPAAGANPWDGKTK
+2135 AMPAAGVNPWDGKTK

-2163 GTAAELTWYA
+2163 GTAAELAWYA

-2191 FDWTPLAK
+2191 FDWTPLK
-2199 LYAAFDGQ
+2199 NLYAAFDGQ

-2218 STYPVGVFGYLKTG
+2218 SSYPVGVFGYLKTG

-2241 GDVTCTAKS
+2241 GDVICTAKS
-2250 NAQAGGIAGY
+2250 NAQAGGIAGF
-2260 MESGT
+2260 MESNT

-2271 STVNV
+2271 SKVNV

-2299 ATGNIATIS
+2299 ATGRIATIS

-2313 LGGICGSGWKETTGA
+2313 LGGICASGYSNTTGA

-2340 GSGGTASYVG
+2340 GSGGNASYVG
-2350 GVSCIAKEEN
+2350 GVSCNKTEAS

-2375 SKYGV
+2375 PKYGV
-2380 TGKGTAKTT
+2380 TGKGTAKTA
-2389 DELKAL
+2389 DEMKAL
-2395 ALTLGDKFTADR
+2395 APTLGDKFTADR

-2483 MIFEEA
+2483 MIFGEA
-2489 FTAETKNTLLDVS
+2489 FTVEEKSTMLDVS
-2502 AAGTTSVIFGE
+2502 AAGTASVIFGE

-2546 TLVKDSDLVEF
+2546 TLVKDGDLVEF

-2594 LKSAFFMMGYT
+2594 FKSTYFMMGYT
-2605 YKDLAAMIADGSAT
+2605 YKDLAAMIAGGSAT

-2632 EMTDITGAVTGED
+2632 EMTDITGAVTDKE

-2692 LGDVNGDGKADN
+2692 LGDVNNDGKADN

-2712 YYNGKQELSARQQ
+2712 YYNGRQAFSAQQ
-2725 TAADVNGDG
+2725 LAAADVNGDG
-2734 KVDNIDAALI
+2734 KADNLDAALI
-2744 YALYNGKI
+2744 YAFYNGKI
-2752 SAFPAGSR
+2752 AAFPAK

>member
-8 LLLVLAMLLS
+8 LLLVFAMLLS

-29 TTTGHAITVS
+29 ATAEHAITVS
-39 GKTEYTTTQGAE
+39 ENTSFTTKQGAE

-58 LFTDSEGH
+58 LFTDGEGH
-66 SMTYALSGDN
+66 EMTYTLSGEN
-76 LGDHTKLADGSL
+76 LGDHTKIAEGSL
-88 HFTHPSTGT
+88 HFTNPNMGE
-97 YTPTITA
+97 YKPTITA
-104 TCANDSNVTAA
+104 TCADDSSVTAA
-115 ATLTITVN
+115 ATLTITVE
-123 AGEAGD
+123 AGEKGD
-129 ESQYGYDETPQDS
+129 KRQYGYDETPQDS

-153 VPIVGNDEG
+153 VPIRGNEG

-223 TPEQVITGQA
+223 TPEQVTTGQA
-233 QIVGEDGGRGVE
+233 EIVGAKGGKGVE
-245 NMRGEQA
+245 NMRGEPA
-252 YEDTSLALNLTGSAT
+252 YEDTSLALEPTGSAT

-308 DTIDVAMFSNWNFWT
+308 DTIDVAMFSDWSFWT
-323 IGAFAC
+323 KGAFAC

-335 SVQPGK
+335 SVQPGN

-367 GLTVAVYDKDWT
+367 GLTVAVYDKDWK
-379 LVDTVEPTMADGSYT
+379 LVEETVKPTMADGSDYT
-394 YTFPTAGTYYLLA
+394 YTFATEGTYYLLA
-407 MDPNAGTSDSC
+407 MDPNAGTSDARK
-418 YAPATA
+418 APATA

-436 PAEYYKNFD
+436 PAEYYKAFD
-445 FASIS
+445 FASITL
-450 FDAEGTDYIYNIS
+450 DPAGTDYIYNIA
-463 ESRMNVSHYA
+463 ESKMHVAHFN
-473 NPGEKKV
+473 NPGDKKV

-498 DFETN
+498 DFDQN
-503 IAEYCALFDADGN
+503 ILAYCALVNEADGS
-516 VNWSYYAGSDYNYT
+516 VSWDYHAGSDYEYT
-530 VTENGDGSRTIA
+530 VTENGDGSHTIA
-542 LPAAFLMEKGLYIA
+542 LPAAFLMQNNLIIA
-556 AEDNDNSYD
+556 AENDNNYE
-565 YFNCFYFVTGDNT
+565 YFNCFYFVEGKNT

-585 IAVTGVTLDQDA
+585 IAVAGVTLDQDA

-606 ALTATVLPANAT
+606 ALTATVLPVNAT
-618 NQKLSWQTGDSKVA
+618 NQKLSWQTGDSAIA
-632 TVSKGVV
+632 TVKNGTV
-639 TGVGEGETTVTVTT
+639 TGIGEGETTVTVTT

-659 AQCTVTVTDV
+659 VQCTVTVTDV

-712 SGICSASSPWTP
+712 SSVCSKRSPWTP
-724 IGDYSKNASFRG
+724 IGDHASNKDYRG
-736 TFDGQDHKITG
+736 TFDGQNHKITG
-747 LYLKNNTTD
+747 LYLENKGTFNNG
-756 FSNVNNYYK
+756 SSYYTG
-765 ALFGYCDGVTI
+765 LFGLCDGATV
-776 KNLSVYGEALA
+776 KNLSVYGEAKA
-787 SSGRYIAGI
+787 ITRYVAGI
-796 AGSVHAI
+796 VGRACGVS
-803 YTHRTSIIENCHS
+803 THRTTTIENCHN
-816 YVTMTGTPTNNMLY
+816 YVTLTGSPTNDQIY
-830 GYAGIAAAA
+830 GHAGVVATAQDAV
-839 KDTIIRNCSNNADI
+839 IRGCSNQAEI
-853 TGYQGYTGGI
+853 TGYEGYTGGI
-863 VAVASNGETTIE
+863 VAVASHGETTIE

-889 SDFRGVGGIAGRL
+889 TKFRGVGGIAGNL

-914 GNISFFYK
+914 GKISFYYR
-922 TQRIAQAAGGI
+922 TQRIAQAAGGL
-933 VGLVGDTR
+933 VGLVGGTS

-969 GALVGGS
+969 GALVGGI
-976 IGDKTTLTAEKCF
+976 IGDKTTLAAEKCF
-989 YLDGAVKTSGKETTT
+989 YRDGAVKTSGAETTT

-1023 GDGYIDSCPAP
+1023 GNGYIDSCPAP
-1034 VLKGQNAVAHS
+1034 VLSWQ
-1045 DSNSDGKCDTCGKT
+1045 
-1059 MQLQGEE
+1059 
-1066 MTLYGRIY
+1066 
-1074 GNSVNSEFTDLVG
+1074 
-1087 EGNGVE
+1087 
-1093 YTCRDVEKKNGLDV
+1093 
-1107 LKGVLDASG
+1107 
-1116 YTYIATATEITSIT
+1116 TAAEH
-1130 DAAGV
+1130 A
-1135 TLANGDESYGP
+1135 
-1146 QSAWVATVNGVS
+1146 
-1158 LSEMSITSLSKYVL
+1158 
-1172 DNINGFDGDEFVLTF
+1172 DGDN
-1187 TECPKGTDGKHAD
+1187 
-1200 SDSDGKCDTC
+1200 DGKCDTC

-1250 FEGPA
+1250 FEGPE

-1267 RSTDGGETWGERMS
+1267 RSADGGETWGERMT

-1296 LEAGTYSYR
+1296 LEAGTYLYR
-1305 FTASTD
+1305 FTASMD

-1344 KTNGNVYPII
+1344 RTNGNVYPII
-1354 KVYPSLGWNDKGEA
+1354 KVYPSLGWNEKGEA
-1368 IPDKDNPVKLLY
+1368 IPDKRNPVTLLY
-1380 SNFTSTLPEGVEEYD
+1380 SNFTSTLPEGAEEYD

-1427 KKDYT
+1427 AQDYT

-1446 NVDGGAGGGNTI
+1446 NVDGGTGGGNTI

-1530 IDGYIFTQAINQ
+1530 IDGYIFNQVSNQ
-1542 TFRASN
+1542 TFQASN
-1548 STGSKSMQIS
+1548 SAGSKNMTIS
-1558 IKLTLTVTVPS
+1558 IKLTLAVTVPS

-1588 TVGGWT
+1588 TAGGWT

-1604 QFHISKSNSNY
+1604 QFHISKGNGNY

-1701 DAGNIMIEPDF
+1701 DAGNIMVEPDF

-1828 ALDFAVKATGDVAV
+1828 ALDFAVRATGDVAV

-1863 TVGQDGRY
+1863 TVGQNGRY

-1943 SGVFNPTIFQP
+1943 SGVFNPTIFKP

-1965 TLGQYQRM
+1965 SLGQYQRM
-1973 DNAFITVT
+1973 DNASITVT
-1981 IPENIEFAEGSE
+1981 ILENIEFAEGSE

-2047 TVSRKVLFDTA
+2047 TVSRKVLFETA

-2072 AVTLT
+2072 TVALT
-2077 GPKGETVTA
+2077 GPKGEPVTA
-2086 GENGRY
+2086 DKNGRY

-2119 ADAGKLQDGVL
+2119 ADAEKLQDGVL

-2135 AMPAAGANPWDGKTK
+2135 AMPAAGADPWDGKTK

-2163 GTAAELTWYA
+2163 GTAAELAWYA

-2191 FDWTPLAK
+2191 FDWTPLK
-2199 LYAAFDGQ
+2199 NLYAAFDGQ

-2218 STYPVGVFGYLKTG
+2218 SSYPVGVFGYLKTG

-2241 GDVTCTAKS
+2241 GDVICTAKS
-2250 NAQAGGIAGY
+2250 NAQAGGIAGF
-2260 MESGT
+2260 MESNT

-2271 STVNV
+2271 SKVNV

-2299 ATGNIATIS
+2299 ATGRIATIS

-2313 LGGICGSGWKETTGA
+2313 LGGICASGYSNTTGA

-2350 GVSCIAKEEN
+2350 GVSCNKTEAS

-2375 SKYGV
+2375 PKYGV
-2380 TGKGTAKTT
+2380 TGKGTAKTA

-2395 ALTLGDKFTADR
+2395 APTLGDKFTADR
-2407 NGVNS
+2407 NGINS
-2412 GYPVLAWQAEPAL
+2412 GYPVLAWQL
-2425 PAATATVD
+2425 PIV
-2433 FTAQAAGAFLLAPA
+2433 
-2447 KNVTVS
+2447 
-2453 GDLAER
+2453 
-2459 YGYTDTIQPEAGV
+2459 
-2472 SALDVLVKAHE
+2472 
-2483 MIFEEA
+2483 
-2489 FTAETKNTLLDVS
+2489 
-2502 AAGTTSVIFGE
+2502 
-2513 ATMSNGFMVNH
+2513 
-2524 MYPHDGTP
+2524 
-2532 AVSGGGYNGTLLNN
+2532 
-2546 TLVKDSDLVEF
+2546 
-2557 FILQDTS
+2557 
-2564 YWLDSY
+2564 
-2570 GWFEQNG
+2570 
-2577 AYTRTV
+2577 
-2583 TAEAGKAAELT
+2583 
-2594 LKSAFFMMGYT
+2594 
-2605 YKDLAAMIADGSAT
+2605 
-2619 ESAKLSMVNMQTG
+2619 
-2632 EMTDITGAVTGED
+2632 
-2645 GKVSLTFAKPG
+2645 
-2656 EYVITAY
+2656 
-2663 MPENEITENDASPLI
+2663 
-2678 LSLTTVTVSEPTII
+2678 

-2704 LDAALVYA
+2704 QDAALVYA
-2712 YYNGKQELSARQQ
+2712 YYNGRQAFSAQQ
-2725 TAADVNGDG
+2725 LAAADVNGDG
-2734 KVDNIDAALI
+2734 KVDNQDAALI
-2744 YALYNGKI
+2744 YAYYNGKVT
-2752 SAFPAGSR
+2752 AFPAASK

>member
-8 LLLVLAMLLS
+8 LLLVFAMLLS

-39 GKTEYTTTQGAE
+39 ENTSFTTKQGAE

-58 LFTDSEGH
+58 LFTDGEGH

-104 TCANDSNVTAA
+104 TCADDSSVTAA
-115 ATLTITVN
+115 ATLTITVEE
-123 AGEAGD
+123 GEKGD

-153 VPIVGNDEG
+153 VPIRGNDG
-162 TVISHLEVNVP
+162 TVLSHLEVNVP
-173 YFDLSL
+173 YFDLENQ
-179 YGLSDYYR
+179 GLADFYR
-187 YQTEN
+187 YGTEN
-192 GSGGYVNDTI
+192 GSGSYVNDTI
-202 VKRPTALHLYL
+202 IKRPTALHLYL
-213 YMIGVYYLGY
+213 YMIGVYYLGLE
-223 TPEQVITGQA
+223 PEQVTSGEVKILGHDG
-233 QIVGEDGGRGVE
+233 VGGGVE
-245 NMRGEQA
+245 NMLGGAA
-252 YEDTSLALNLTGSAT
+252 YEDTSLALNITGSAT

-288 YPLMGPG
+288 YPLMSAG

-301 YILLSDD
+301 YVLLSDD
-308 DTIDVAMFSNWNFWT
+308 DTIDLAMFSNWSFWT
-323 IGAFAC
+323 KGAFAC

-335 SVQPGK
+335 SVQPGN

-367 GLTVAVYDKDWT
+367 GLTVAVYDENWKR
-379 LVDTVEPTMADGSYT
+379 VDDVAPIEDGGSDYT

-407 MDPNAGTSDSC
+407 MDPSAGTSDSC

-445 FASIS
+445 FASITL
-450 FDAEGTDYIYNIS
+450 DPEGTDYIYNIA
-463 ESRMNVSHYA
+463 ESKMHVAHFS
-473 NPGEKKV
+473 NPGDKKV

-498 DFETN
+498 DFDQN
-503 IAEYCALFDADGN
+503 ILTYCALVNEADGS
-516 VNWSYYAGSDYNYT
+516 VSWDYYAGSDYEYT
-530 VTENGDGSRTIA
+530 VTENGDGSHTIA
-542 LPAAFLMEKGLYIA
+542 LPAAFLMQNNLIIA
-556 AEDNDNSYD
+556 AENDNNYE
-565 YFNCFYFVTGDNT
+565 YFNCFYFVTGENT
-578 KPGGDTK
+578 KPSGDTK
-585 IAVTGVTLDQDA
+585 VAVTGVELNKTE

-618 NQKLSWQTGDSKVA
+618 NQKLSWQTGDSTIA
-632 TVSKGVV
+632 TVNKGTV

-675 EDGYYEIA
+675 EDGYYQIA

-694 VNGGKPEL
+694 VNGGSNAL
-702 NARLTDDIDL
+702 NARLTEDIDL
-712 SGICSASSPWTP
+712 SRVCSTSSPWTP

-863 VAVASNGETTIE
+863 VADASNGTVTIE
-875 NCWNTGNVHLRGWQ
+875 NCWNTGKIHLRGWQ

-914 GNISFFYK
+914 GNISFYYK

-933 VGLVGDTR
+933 VGYVGGTR

-956 GEISGEY
+956 GKVSGEY

-969 GALVGGS
+969 GALVGEVTGS
-976 IGDKTTLTAEKCF
+976 NTALNIEKCF
-989 YLDGAVKTSGKETTT
+989 YLDGAVQTSGAETTT

-1023 GDGYIDSCPAP
+1023 GEAYTDSCPAP
-1034 VLKGQNAVAHS
+1034 VLKGQTAVAHADGNK
-1045 DSNSDGKCDTCGKT
+1045 DSKCDTCGKT
-1059 MQLQGEE
+1059 MQLPGEE

-1074 GNSVNSEFTDLVG
+1074 GKSVNSEFADLTG

-1093 YTCRDVEKKNGLDV
+1093 YICRDVEKKTGLDV

-1116 YTYIATATEITSIT
+1116 YTYTATSSAITSIT

-1135 TLANGDESYGP
+1135 TLANGDETYGP
-1146 QSAWVATVNGVS
+1146 QSAWVATINGDS
-1158 LSEMSITSLSKYVL
+1158 LSDMNITSVSEYVL
-1172 DNINGFDGDEFVLTF
+1172 DNEHGFDGDEFVLTF
-1187 TECPKGTDGKHAD
+1187 TECPKNTDGKHAD
-1200 SDSDGKCDTC
+1200 GNNDGKCDTC
-1210 GKVLVEIKVPRLIE
+1210 GKVLVEIKVPHLIE
-1224 GVSPTKED
+1224 GVAAEKTD

-1241 LSELQTGKV
+1241 LSDLQAGRIFAPV
-1250 FEGPA
+1250 EGETLSYKNYYY
-1255 GERIPYTQLYYQ
+1255 ER
-1267 RSTDGGETWGERMS
+1267 SDNGGESWGAMQS
-1281 FSESLF
+1281 FSEAIF
-1287 GGTTIQITE
+1287 GMTTIQLTE
-1296 LEAGTYSYR
+1296 LKEGTYLYR
-1305 FTASTD
+1305 FYASHD

-1324 KVVKDAP
+1324 KVEKNP
-1331 LNFTVNVGKDYNY
+1331 LMNFSFYVGKDY
-1344 KTNGNVYPII
+1344 TGGYPII
-1354 KVYPSLGWNDKGEA
+1354 KLYSVVTDTAGNETLGEEITGCFR
-1368 IPDKDNPVKLLY
+1368 Y
-1380 SNFTSTLPEGVEEYD
+1380 SNFTDTLPEGTEEYD
-1395 PAKGT
+1395 PAQGT
-1400 LVSDYNTFYL
+1400 LVKNYQMFYAPL
-1410 SVPAGSY
+1410 RAGRY
-1417 YFESWGWDAE
+1417 AYRAFAKNADNGEYDVA
-1427 KKDYT
+1427 
-1432 VNLGGM
+1432 LGGM
-1438 PLTLPTDS
+1438 IVDLPTDG
-1446 NVDGGAGGGNTI
+1446 NVDGNAGGGTSI

-1465 YVNSKKADNKSYF
+1465 YVTSKKADNKSYF
-1478 TADEY
+1478 TAEDY
-1483 YIKLVCPIMGGNV
+1483 HVRVDCPIMKTSCV
-1496 TMGTPYTSGSYAYYP
+1496 MGEPYVKGSYTYYP
-1511 VMLYAAGNACLYN
+1511 TMLYAGGNACLYN
-1524 SYAYPT
+1524 SYAYPD

-1542 TFRASN
+1542 TFQASYFAG
-1548 STGSKSMQIS
+1548 TKSMTIN
-1558 IKLTLTVTVPS
+1558 TAVELTVTVP
-1569 EAVFDLFFQW
+1569 EDADFGLYFQW
-1579 NNFNTTAVE
+1579 NNFNTTEVE
-1588 TVGGWT
+1588 PVGKTEKYDGWFYKG
-1594 TDSESGTKTA
+1594 DGTKKATY
-1604 QFHISKSNSNY
+1604 QISKGNGNY

-1621 DTHVT
+1621 SEHVT
-1626 EAGWLASQSANAEMS
+1626 EAGWLEGQKANAEMS
-1641 FSFAENAP
+1641 FSFVENAP
-1649 TDRLSHDFTKLGTQT
+1649 TDRLSHDFSKLGSVTST
-1664 MLRDEADLQINLDPT
+1664 REEADLQVNLDPT
-1679 GYAAFDGTKRVR
+1679 GYAAFEGTKRVR
-1691 AYRHWQLINN
+1691 AYRHWQLINS
-1701 DAGNIMIEPDF
+1701 DAGNIMVEPDF
-1712 HWTVLKDGDATVKTV
+1712 HWNVLEDGDATIETV

-1735 WADVTAGAKDS
+1735 WADVTAGTKDS

-1753 SIDVNPGNYG
+1753 SIDVNPGKYG
-1763 SHGGLFPATQPNR
+1763 SHGGFYPATQPNR
-1776 LGVIVVGGTGVQ
+1776 VGVIVVGGTGVT

-1828 ALDFAVKATGDVAV
+1828 ALDFAVTATGDVTV
-1842 EYAFVT
+1842 ESAFVT
-1848 ANAAMETVMQDYTTV
+1848 ANAAMETVMQDYTPV
-1863 TVGQDGRY
+1863 TAGEDGRY
-1871 TVPLADFRTL
+1871 TVSLANFRAL
-1881 GAGKG
+1881 GEGKG
-1886 GTVILKMTDE
+1886 GTVIIKMTDD

-1911 TAENVSNPKEAI
+1911 TAENVSNPKEDI
-1923 MPGDQVKLTFRGM
+1923 MPGDQVKLTWTGM

-1943 SGVFNPTIFQP
+1943 SGIFNPTTFKP
-1954 TYYSGDTKFEG
+1954 TYYFGETKFEG

-1973 DNAFITVT
+1973 DNAIVTVT
-1981 IPENIEFAEGSE
+1981 IPEDVQFADGSE

-1999 TDGYTYGSMYSAA
+1999 TDGYTFGSMYSAA
-2012 NPFAFLYAMTDTGTG
+2012 NPFAFLYNMTDTGVG

-2058 LRMTD
+2058 LVVTD
-2063 EAGTALEGV
+2063 EDGTALEGV

-2077 GPKGETVTA
+2077 GPKGEAVTA

-2119 ADAGKLQDGVL
+2119 ADAEKLQDGVL

-2135 AMPAAGANPWDGKTK
+2135 AMSAAGENPWDGTAK
-2150 TEPQKDDSGAYRI
+2150 TEPQKDDSGAYLI
-2163 GTAAELTWYA
+2163 GTAAELAWYA
-2173 ASDGKTAAK
+2173 ASDGKTDAK

-2191 FDWTPLAK
+2191 FDWTPLK
-2199 LYAAFDGQ
+2199 NLYAAFDGQ

-2218 STYPVGVFGYLKTG
+2218 SSYPLGLFGYVKTG

-2241 GDVTCTAKS
+2241 GDVICTAKS
-2250 NAQAGGIAGY
+2250 NAQAGGIAGFL
-2260 MESGT
+2260 EDNAP
-2265 SITECF
+2265 ITECF
-2271 STVNV
+2271 SAVNV
-2276 TSKKH
+2276 TTNKH
-2281 AGGIAGYVNA
+2281 GGGIAGYSDS

-2299 ATGNIATIS
+2299 ATGRIATTA

-2313 LGGICGSGWKETTGA
+2313 LGGICGSYYTQYAGA

-2340 GSGGTASYVG
+2340 GSGKNASYVG
-2350 GVSCIAKEEN
+2350 GVSSTADEEK

-2375 SKYGV
+2375 PKYGV
-2380 TGKGTAKTT
+2380 TGKGTAKTA

-2395 ALTLGDKFTADR
+2395 ASTLGDKFTADR

-2412 GYPVLAWQAEPAL
+2412 GYPVLAWQL
-2425 PAATATVD
+2425 PIV
-2433 FTAQAAGAFLLAPA
+2433 
-2447 KNVTVS
+2447 
-2453 GDLAER
+2453 
-2459 YGYTDTIQPEAGV
+2459 
-2472 SALDVLVKAHE
+2472 
-2483 MIFEEA
+2483 
-2489 FTAETKNTLLDVS
+2489 
-2502 AAGTTSVIFGE
+2502 
-2513 ATMSNGFMVNH
+2513 
-2524 MYPHDGTP
+2524 
-2532 AVSGGGYNGTLLNN
+2532 
-2546 TLVKDSDLVEF
+2546 
-2557 FILQDTS
+2557 
-2564 YWLDSY
+2564 
-2570 GWFEQNG
+2570 
-2577 AYTRTV
+2577 
-2583 TAEAGKAAELT
+2583 
-2594 LKSAFFMMGYT
+2594 
-2605 YKDLAAMIADGSAT
+2605 
-2619 ESAKLSMVNMQTG
+2619 
-2632 EMTDITGAVTGED
+2632 
-2645 GKVSLTFAKPG
+2645 
-2656 EYVITAY
+2656 
-2663 MPENEITENDASPLI
+2663 
-2678 LSLTTVTVSEPTII
+2678 
-2692 LGDVNGDGKADN
+2692 LGDVNNDGNVDN

-2734 KVDNIDAALI
+2734 KADNLDAALI
-2744 YALYNGKI
+2744 YALFNGKI
-2752 SAFPAGSR
+2752 TGFPTVRQ

>member
-1 MKRRVTS
+1 MKRKVTS

-58 LFTDSEGH
+58 LFTDGEGH
-66 SMTYALSGDN
+66 SMTYALSGDS
-76 LGDHTKLADGSL
+76 LGDHTKITEGKLY
-88 HFTHPSTGT
+88 FTNPNTGD
-97 YTPTITA
+97 YTAKITA
-104 TCANDSNVTAA
+104 ACASDATVTAE
-115 ATLTITVN
+115 ATLKITVE
-123 AGEAGD
+123 AGEKGD
-129 ESQYGYDETPQDS
+129 ERQYGYDETPQDS

-153 VPIVGNDEG
+153 VPIIGHDG
-162 TVISHLEVNVP
+162 TVLSHLEVNVP
-173 YFDLSL
+173 YFDLENQ
-179 YGLSDYYR
+179 GLEEFYR
-187 YQTEN
+187 YGTEN
-192 GSGGYVNDTI
+192 GSGSYVNDTI

-223 TPEQVITGQA
+223 TPEQVTTGQA
-233 QIVGEDGGRGVE
+233 KIVGAAGRGSSVE
-245 NMRGEQA
+245 NMLGGTA
-252 YEDTSLALNLTGSAT
+252 YEDTSLALDLTGSAT

-288 YPLMGPG
+288 YPLMSAG

-301 YILLSDD
+301 YVLLSDD
-308 DTIDVAMFSNWNFWT
+308 DTIDLAMFSNWNFWT

-354 VADGGTEQTDPIT
+354 VADGGTEQTEPIT
-367 GLTVAVYDKDWT
+367 GLTVAVYDENWKK
-379 LVDTVEPTMADGSYT
+379 VAVVEPITAGGSSYT
-394 YTFPTAGTYYLLA
+394 YTFATEGTYYLLA

-436 PAEYYKNFD
+436 PAEYYKDFD
-445 FASIS
+445 FASITLNP
-450 FDAEGTDYIYNIS
+450 AGTEYVYNIA
-463 ESRMNVSHYA
+463 ESVVNVNGGMSQ
-473 NPGEKKV
+473 NQGEKKV
-480 YTVTVPKGTET
+480 YTVTVPADTEF

-498 DFETN
+498 DFEET
-503 IAEYCALFDADGN
+503 IVSHCAFFNMEGEE
-516 VNWSYYAGSDYNYT
+516 NWSISSSDFA
-530 VTENGDGSRTIA
+530 VTENEDGTHTIT
-542 LPAAFLMEKGLYIA
+542 LPAAFCMENDTCIA
-556 AEDNDNSYD
+556 LENSAYN
-565 YFNCFYFVTGDNT
+565 YFNSFYFVTGDNT

-606 ALTATVLPANAT
+606 ALTATVLPVNAT
-618 NQKLSWQTGDSKVA
+618 NQKLTWQTGDSTVA
-632 TVSKGVV
+632 TVKNGTV
-639 TGVGEGETTVTVTT
+639 TGVGEGKTTVTVTT

-675 EDGYYEIA
+675 EGGYYEIA

-694 VNGGKPEL
+694 VNGGSAAL
-702 NARLTDDIDL
+702 NARLTKDIDL
-712 SGICSASSPWTP
+712 SSICSKSSPWTP
-724 IGDYSKNASFRG
+724 IGDQASNQDYRG
-736 TFDGQDHKITG
+736 TFDGGNHKITG
-747 LYLKNNTTD
+747 LYLENTGA
-756 FSNVNNYYK
+756 FNSVSSYYT
-765 ALFGYCDGVTI
+765 ALFGLCDGATV
-776 KNLSVYGEALA
+776 KNLSVYGEAKA
-787 SSGRYIAGI
+787 ITRYVAGI
-796 AGSVHAI
+796 VGRACGVS
-803 YTHRTSIIENCHS
+803 THRTTTIENCHNF
-816 YVTMTGTPTNNMLY
+816 VTLTGSPTNDQIY
-830 GYAGIAAAA
+830 GHAGVVATAQDAV
-839 KDTIIRNCSNNADI
+839 IRGCSNRAEI
-853 TGYQGYTGGI
+853 TGYEGYTGGI
-863 VAVASNGETTIE
+863 VAVASHGETTVE

-933 VGLVGDTR
+933 VGYVGGTR
-941 TSSSTNVTLTGCYSM
+941 TSSSTNVTLTGCYST
-956 GEISGEY
+956 GKVSGEY
-963 DDNASM
+963 DDNAKL
-969 GALVGGS
+969 GGLVGEVATTG
-976 IGDKTTLTAEKCF
+976 TTLTVSKCF
-989 YLDGAVKTSGKETTT
+989 YLDDAVQTSGKETTT

-1034 VLKGQNAVAHS
+1034 VLKGQTAVAHS
-1045 DSNSDGKCDTCGKT
+1045 DSDNDGKCDTCGKT
-1059 MQLQGEE
+1059 L
-1066 MTLYGRIY
+1066 
-1074 GNSVNSEFTDLVG
+1074 
-1087 EGNGVE
+1087 
-1093 YTCRDVEKKNGLDV
+1093 
-1107 LKGVLDASG
+1107 
-1116 YTYIATATEITSIT
+1116 
-1130 DAAGV
+1130 
-1135 TLANGDESYGP
+1135 
-1146 QSAWVATVNGVS
+1146 
-1158 LSEMSITSLSKYVL
+1158 
-1172 DNINGFDGDEFVLTF
+1172 
-1187 TECPKGTDGKHAD
+1187 
-1200 SDSDGKCDTC
+1200 
-1210 GKVLVEIKVPRLIE
+1210 IKVPRLIE

-1250 FEGPA
+1250 FEGPE

-1267 RSTDGGETWGERMS
+1267 RSTDGGETWGERMT

-1331 LNFTVNVGKDYNY
+1331 LRFTVNVGKDYNY

-1368 IPDKDNPVKLLY
+1368 IPDRNNPVTLLY
-1380 SNFTSTLPEGVEEYD
+1380 SDFTSTLPEGAEEYD
-1395 PAKGT
+1395 PAKGI
-1400 LVSDYNTFYL
+1400 LVSNYNTFYI
-1410 SVPAGSY
+1410 SVPAGDY
-1417 YFESWGWDAE
+1417 FFESWGWDAKAE
-1427 KKDYT
+1427 DYT

-1438 PLTLPTDS
+1438 PLTLPTDK
-1446 NVDGGAGGGNTI
+1446 NVDGGAGGGSTI
-1458 YLQCNSF
+1458 ILQCNSF
-1465 YVNSKKADNKSYF
+1465 YVESKKSDNTYF

-1483 YIKLVCPIMGGNV
+1483 YVKLDCPIMGGSA
-1496 TMGTPYTSGSYAYYP
+1496 TMGDPYVKGNYTYYP
-1511 VMLYAAGNACLYN
+1511 TMLYAGGNACLYN
-1524 SYAYPT
+1524 SYAYPDL
-1530 IDGYIFTQAINQ
+1530 DGYIFTQLINQ
-1542 TFRASN
+1542 TFQASN
-1548 STGSKSMQIS
+1548 SAGTKSMTIN
-1558 IKLTLTVTVPS
+1558 TAVELTVTVPE
-1569 EAVFDLFFQW
+1569 EADFGLYFQW

-1594 TDSESGTKTA
+1594 ADSESGTKTA
-1604 QFHISKSNSNY
+1604 QFHISKGNGNY

-1621 DTHVT
+1621 DKHVT
-1626 EAGWLASQSANAEMS
+1626 EAGWLASQSKDAEMS

-1649 TDRLSHDFTKLGTQT
+1649 TDRHSHDFSKLGTQT
-1664 MLRDEADLQINLDPT
+1664 KNRDEADLQINLDPT

-1701 DAGNIMIEPDF
+1701 DAGNIMVEPDF
-1712 HWTVLKDGDATVKTV
+1712 HWNVLADGDATVKTV

-1735 WADVTAGAKDS
+1735 WADITAGAKDS

-1763 SHGGLFPATQPNR
+1763 SHGGFYPATQPNR
-1776 LGVIVVGGTGVQ
+1776 LGVIVVGGTGVI

-1799 MAAGVTTTRSLDWD
+1799 MPAGVTTTRSMDWD
-1813 YNYDTWFYGANETAP
+1813 YNYDTWFYGANETEP
-1828 ALDFAVKATGDVAV
+1828 ALDFAVTATGDVTV
-1842 EYAFVT
+1842 ESAFVT
-1848 ANAAMETVMQDYTTV
+1848 ANAAMEIAMQDYTTV
-1863 TVGQDGRY
+1863 TAGEDGRY
-1871 TVPLADFRTL
+1871 TVSLANFRAL
-1881 GAGKG
+1881 GEGKG

-1943 SGVFNPTIFQP
+1943 SGVFNPTIFKP
-1954 TYYSGDTKFEG
+1954 TYYSGGTKHEG

-1973 DNAFITVT
+1973 DNASITVT

-2012 NPFAFLYAMTDTGTG
+2012 NPFAFLYTMTDTGTG

-2058 LRMTD
+2058 LTVMD
-2063 EAGTALEGV
+2063 ENGTALEGV
-2072 AVTLT
+2072 TVALT
-2077 GPKGETVTA
+2077 GPKGEPVTA
-2086 GENGRY
+2086 DKNGRY

-2119 ADAGKLQDGVL
+2119 ADAEKLQDGVL

-2135 AMPAAGANPWDGKTK
+2135 AMPAAGADPWDGKTK

-2163 GTAAELTWYA
+2163 GTAAELAWYA

-2191 FDWTPLAK
+2191 FDWTPLK
-2199 LYAAFDGQ
+2199 NLYAAFDGQ
-2207 GHVIHNLYINS
+2207 GHVIRNLYINS

-2241 GDVTCTAKS
+2241 GDVICA
-2250 NAQAGGIAGY
+2250 NIQAGGIAGY
-2260 MESGT
+2260 MDSDT

-2271 STVNV
+2271 SKVNV

-2281 AGGIAGYVNA
+2281 AGGIAGYVANGA
-2291 SSVISDCY
+2291 VISDCY
-2299 ATGNIATIS
+2299 ATGDIRTTAT
-2308 ANECY
+2308 NECY
-2313 LGGICGSGWKETTGA
+2313 LGGICASGYSNTIGA
-2328 ALTNCYFTGTVT
+2328 AISRCYFTGTVT
-2340 GSGGTASYVG
+2340 GSGGNASYVG
-2350 GVSCIAKEEN
+2350 GVSCNKTEAS

-2375 SKYGV
+2375 PKYGV
-2380 TGKGTAKTT
+2380 TGKGTAKTA

-2483 MIFEEA
+2483 MIFEED
-2489 FTAETKNTLLDVS
+2489 FTAETKNALLDVS
-2502 AAGTTSVIFGE
+2502 AAGTASVIFGE

-2532 AVSGGGYNGTLLNN
+2532 AASGGGYNGTLLNN
-2546 TLVKDSDLVEF
+2546 TLVKDGDLVEF

-2619 ESAKLSMVNMQTG
+2619 ESAKISTVNMQTG
-2632 EMTDITGAVTGED
+2632 EMTDITGAVTNKE

-2678 LSLTTVTVSEPTII
+2678 LSLTTVTVSEPTIT
-2692 LGDVNGDGKADN
+2692 LGDVNGDGKVDNLDAALVYAYYNGRQAFSAQQLAAADVNGDGKADN
-2704 LDAALVYA
+2704 LDAAL
-2712 YYNGKQELSARQQ
+2712 
-2725 TAADVNGDG
+2725 
-2734 KVDNIDAALI
+2734 I
-2744 YALYNGKI
+2744 YAFYNGKI
-2752 SAFPAGSR
+2752 AAFPAK

>member
-39 GKTEYTTTQGAE
+39 ENTSFTTKQGAE

-104 TCANDSNVTAA
+104 TCANDATVTAE
-115 ATLTITVN
+115 ATLKITVE
-123 AGEAGD
+123 AGEKGD

-153 VPIVGNDEG
+153 VPIIGHDG
-162 TVISHLEVNVP
+162 TVLSHLEVNVP
-173 YFDLSL
+173 YFDLENQ
-179 YGLSDYYR
+179 GLEEFYR
-187 YQTEN
+187 YGTEN
-192 GSGGYVNDTI
+192 GSGSYVNNTI
-202 VKRPTALHLYL
+202 IKRPTALHLYL
-213 YMIGVYYLGY
+213 YMIGVYYLGLE
-223 TPEQVITGQA
+223 PEQVTTGEVK
-233 QIVGEDGGRGVE
+233 IFGHDGVGDGVW
-245 NMRGEQA
+245 NMRGEPA

-267 SMYMQQFWGHD
+267 SMYMQQFWGHN

-288 YPLMGPG
+288 YPLMSAG

-301 YILLSDD
+301 YVLLSDD
-308 DTIDVAMFSNWNFWT
+308 DTIDLAMFSNWNFWT

-379 LVDTVEPTMADGSYT
+379 LVDTVEPTMADGSDYT
-394 YTFPTAGTYYLLA
+394 YTFATKGTYYLLA

-436 PAEYYKNFD
+436 PAEYYKDFD
-445 FASIS
+445 FASITL
-450 FDAEGTDYIYNIS
+450 DPAGTEYVYNIA
-463 ESRMNVSHYA
+463 ESQMYVEHFQSA
-473 NPGEKKV
+473 GDKKV

-498 DFETN
+498 DFDKT
-503 IAEYCALFDADGN
+503 ILD
-516 VNWSYYAGSDYNYT
+516 YT
-530 VTENGDGSRTIA
+530 VTFNESGSVVGYSVDGYAVTRNDDGSTTIA
-542 LPAAFLMEKGLYIA
+542 VPTQYALEEQLYIA
-556 AEDNDNSYD
+556 AECSDGYD

-585 IAVTGVTLDQDA
+585 IAVTDVKLDRDA

-606 ALTATVLPANAT
+606 ALTATVLPVNAT
-618 NQKLSWQTGDSKVA
+618 NQKLSWQTGDRTIA
-632 TVSKGVV
+632 TVNKGTV
-639 TGVGEGETTVTVTT
+639 TGIGEGETTVTVTT

-712 SGICSASSPWTP
+712 SSVCSEISPWTP

-863 VAVASNGETTIE
+863 VADASNGTVTIE

-889 SDFRGVGGIAGRL
+889 SEFRGVGGIAGRL

-933 VGLVGDTR
+933 VGLVGSTS

-969 GALVGGS
+969 GALVGGI
-976 IGDKTTLTAEKCF
+976 IGDKTTLAAEKCF
-989 YLDGAVKTSGKETTT
+989 YRDGAVKTSGKETTT

-1023 GDGYIDSCPAP
+1023 GDGYTDSCPAP
-1034 VLKGQNAVAHS
+1034 VLKGQTAAAHS

-1074 GNSVNSEFTDLVG
+1074 GNSVNSEFTDLAG

-1158 LSEMSITSLSKYVL
+1158 LSEMGITSLSKYVL

-1187 TECPKGTDGKHAD
+1187 TECPKGTDGKHSD
-1200 SDSDGKCDTC
+1200 SNSDGKCDTC

-1224 GVSPTKED
+1224 GVSSTKED

-1250 FEGPA
+1250 FEGPE

-1267 RSTDGGETWGERMS
+1267 RSTDGGETWGERMT

-1296 LEAGTYSYR
+1296 LEAGTYLYR
-1305 FTASTD
+1305 FTASMD

-1324 KVVKDAP
+1324 TVEKNP
-1331 LNFTVNVGKDYNY
+1331 MMNFSFYVGKDY
-1344 KTNGNVYPII
+1344 TGGYPII
-1354 KVYPSLGWNDKGEA
+1354 K
-1368 IPDKDNPVKLLY
+1368 LY
-1380 SNFTSTLPEGVEEYD
+1380 SVATDAAGNETLGEEITGCFRYSDFTATLPEGTEEYD
-1395 PAKGT
+1395 PAQGT
-1400 LVSDYNTFYL
+1400 LVENYQMFYAPLRAGRYAYRAFAKNTDTGEYD
-1410 SVPAGSY
+1410 VA
-1417 YFESWGWDAE
+1417 
-1427 KKDYT
+1427 
-1432 VNLGGM
+1432 LGGM
-1438 PLTLPTDS
+1438 IVDLPTDG
-1446 NVDGGAGGGNTI
+1446 NVDGNAGGGTSI

-1465 YVNSKKADNKSYF
+1465 YVSSKKADNKSYF
-1478 TADEY
+1478 TAKDY
-1483 YIKLVCPIMGGNV
+1483 HVRVDCPIMKTSCVMGDPYVKGN
-1496 TMGTPYTSGSYAYYP
+1496 YTYYP
-1511 VMLYAAGNACLYN
+1511 TMLYAGGNACLYN
-1524 SYAYPT
+1524 SYAYPD

-1542 TFRASN
+1542 TFQASYFAGTKN
-1548 STGSKSMQIS
+1548 LTINTAVE
-1558 IKLTLTVTVPS
+1558 LTLTVP
-1569 EAVFDLFFQW
+1569 EKADFGLYFQW
-1579 NNFNTTAVE
+1579 NNFNTTEVE
-1588 TVGGWT
+1588 PMDKTEDYDGWFHS
-1594 TDSESGTKTA
+1594 DGTKKATY
-1604 QFHISKSNSNY
+1604 QISKSNSNY

-1701 DAGNIMIEPDF
+1701 DAGNIMVEPDF
-1712 HWTVLKDGDATVKTV
+1712 HWNVLADGDATVKTV

-1828 ALDFAVKATGDVAV
+1828 ALDFAVRATGDVTV

-1863 TVGQDGRY
+1863 TAGEDGRY
-1871 TVPLADFRTL
+1871 TVSLADFRTL

-1943 SGVFNPTIFQP
+1943 SGVFNPTIFKP

-1965 TLGQYQRM
+1965 SLGQYQRM
-1973 DNAFITVT
+1973 DNASITVT

-2097 AYTYTLIKDGY
+2097 AYTYALIKDGY

-2119 ADAGKLQDGVL
+2119 ADAEKLQNGVL

-2163 GTAAELTWYA
+2163 GTAAELAWYA
-2173 ASDGKTAAK
+2173 ASDGRTAAK

-2191 FDWTPLAK
+2191 FDWTPLKK

-2207 GHVIHNLYINS
+2207 GHVIRNLYINS
-2218 STYPVGVFGYLKTG
+2218 SSYPVGVFGYVMTG
-2232 ASVTKLGVT
+2232 ASVTQLGVT

-2260 MESGT
+2260 MESDT

-2271 STVNV
+2271 SAVNV

-2350 GVSCIAKEEN
+2350 GVSCNKTEAS

-2375 SKYGV
+2375 PKYGV
-2380 TGKGTAKTT
+2380 TGKGTAKTA

-2412 GYPVLAWQAEPAL
+2412 GYPVLAWQL
-2425 PAATATVD
+2425 PIV
-2433 FTAQAAGAFLLAPA
+2433 
-2447 KNVTVS
+2447 
-2453 GDLAER
+2453 
-2459 YGYTDTIQPEAGV
+2459 
-2472 SALDVLVKAHE
+2472 
-2483 MIFEEA
+2483 
-2489 FTAETKNTLLDVS
+2489 
-2502 AAGTTSVIFGE
+2502 
-2513 ATMSNGFMVNH
+2513 
-2524 MYPHDGTP
+2524 
-2532 AVSGGGYNGTLLNN
+2532 
-2546 TLVKDSDLVEF
+2546 
-2557 FILQDTS
+2557 
-2564 YWLDSY
+2564 
-2570 GWFEQNG
+2570 
-2577 AYTRTV
+2577 
-2583 TAEAGKAAELT
+2583 
-2594 LKSAFFMMGYT
+2594 
-2605 YKDLAAMIADGSAT
+2605 
-2619 ESAKLSMVNMQTG
+2619 
-2632 EMTDITGAVTGED
+2632 
-2645 GKVSLTFAKPG
+2645 
-2656 EYVITAY
+2656 
-2663 MPENEITENDASPLI
+2663 
-2678 LSLTTVTVSEPTII
+2678 

>member
-29 TTTGHAITVS
+29 ATAEHAITVS
-39 GKTEYTTTQGAE
+39 GKTEFTTKQGALLEVKMSE
-51 LVIKMTD
+51 LFQDSKGHDMTYT
-58 LFTDSEGH
+58 LSEGDYG
-66 SMTYALSGDN
+66 TQTGIKQKDGAWELS
-76 LGDHTKLADGSL
+76 
-88 HFTHPSTGT
+88 FTNPNTGT

-104 TCANDSNVTAA
+104 TCTEGTTESV
-115 ATLTITVN
+115 TLTITVE
-123 AGEAGD
+123 AGEKGD
-129 ESQYGYDETPQDS
+129 ERQYGYDETDQGS
-142 VRVWVTISSDG
+142 VKVYVTISSDG
-153 VPIVGNDEG
+153 VPIIGRDG
-162 TVISHLEVNVP
+162 TVLSHLEVNVP
-173 YFDLSL
+173 YFDLENQ
-179 YGLSDYYR
+179 GLEEFYR
-187 YQTEN
+187 YGTEN
-192 GSGGYVNDTI
+192 GSGSYVNDTI

-213 YMIGVYYLGY
+213 YMIGVYYLGLE
-223 TPEQVITGQA
+223 PEQVTTGA
-233 QIVGEDGGRGVE
+233 ERILGHDGVGGGVE
-245 NMRGEQA
+245 NMLGVTA
-252 YEDTSLALNLTGSAT
+252 YNDDKLALNITGSAT
-267 SMYMQQFWGHD
+267 SLYMQQFWGHD

-288 YPLMGPG
+288 YPLMSAG

-301 YILLSDD
+301 YVLLSDD
-308 DTIDVAMFSNWNFWT
+308 DTIDVAMFSNWSFWQS
-323 IGAFAC
+323 GAFAC

-335 SVQPGK
+335 SVQPGN
-341 SIRFSTMKYDTKS
+341 SITFSTMKYDTKS
-354 VADGGTEQTDPIT
+354 VADGGTEQTEPIT
-367 GLTVAVYDKDWT
+367 GLTVAVYNENWQE
-379 LVDTVEPTMADGSYT
+379 VAVVEPITAGGSSYT
-394 YTFPTAGTYYLLA
+394 YTFTTAGTYYLLA

-436 PAEYYKNFD
+436 PAEYYKDFD
-445 FASIS
+445 FASITLNS
-450 FDAEGTDYIYNIS
+450 AGSEYVYNIA
-463 ESRMNVSHYA
+463 ESQMYVEHFQSA
-473 NPGEKKV
+473 GDKKV
-480 YTVTVPKGTET
+480 YTVTVPKGADM

-498 DFETN
+498 DFDKT
-503 IAEYCALFDADGN
+503 ILD
-516 VNWSYYAGSDYNYT
+516 YT
-530 VTENGDGSRTIA
+530 VTFNESGSVVGYSVDGYAVTQNDDGSTTIA
-542 LPAAFLMEKGLYIA
+542 VPTRYALEEQLYIA
-556 AEDNDNSYD
+556 AECSDGYD

-618 NQKLSWQTGDSKVA
+618 NQKLSWQTGDRTIA
-632 TVSKGVV
+632 TVNKGTV
-639 TGVGEGETTVTVTT
+639 TGIGEGKTTVTVTT

-694 VNGGKPEL
+694 VNGGKPAL

-712 SGICSASSPWTP
+712 SSVCSKRNPWTP
-724 IGDYSKNASFRG
+724 IGDQASNQDYRG
-736 TFDGQDHKITG
+736 TFDGQNHKITG
-747 LYLKNNTTD
+747 LYLENTGA
-756 FSNVNNYYK
+756 FNSVSSYYT
-765 ALFGYCDGVTI
+765 ALFGLCDGATV
-776 KNLSVYGEALA
+776 KNLSVYGEAKA
-787 SSGRYIAGI
+787 ITRYVAGI
-796 AGSVHAI
+796 VGRACGVS
-803 YTHRTSIIENCHS
+803 THRTTTIENCHN
-816 YVTMTGTPTNNMLY
+816 YVTLTGKATNNQIY
-830 GYAGIAAAA
+830 GHAGVVATAQDAV
-839 KDTIIRNCSNNADI
+839 IRGCSNRAEI
-853 TGYQGYTGGI
+853 TGYEGYTGGI
-863 VAVASNGETTIE
+863 VAVASHGETTVE
-875 NCWNTGNVHLRGWQ
+875 NCWNTGKIHLRGWQ
-889 SDFRGVGGIAGRL
+889 SKFRGVGGIAGCL

-914 GNISFFYK
+914 GNISFYYK

-933 VGLVGDTR
+933 VGYVGG
-941 TSSSTNVTLTGCYSM
+941 TSGTHSITLTGCYSM
-956 GEISGEY
+956 GEVSGEY

-976 IGDKTTLTAEKCF
+976 IGDSTTLTAEKCF
-989 YLDGAVKTSGKETTT
+989 YLDSAVQTSGAETTT

-1034 VLKGQNAVAHS
+1034 VLKDQTAVDHADS
-1045 DSNSDGKCDTCGKT
+1045 DSDGTCDTCGKT

-1250 FEGPA
+1250 FEGPK

-1296 LEAGTYSYR
+1296 LEAGTYLYR
-1305 FTASTD
+1305 FTASMD

-1331 LNFTVNVGKDYNY
+1331 LSFTVNVGKDYNY
-1344 KTNGNVYPII
+1344 RTNGNVYPII
-1354 KVYPSLGWNDKGEA
+1354 KVYPSLGWNEKGEA
-1368 IPDKDNPVKLLY
+1368 IPDKGNPVTLLY
-1380 SNFTSTLPEGVEEYD
+1380 SNFTSTLPEGAEEYD

-1427 KKDYT
+1427 AQDYT

-1465 YVNSKKADNKSYF
+1465 YVNSKKADNSCF

-1530 IDGYIFTQAINQ
+1530 IDGYIFTQTINQ

-1548 STGSKSMQIS
+1548 STGSKSMTIS

-1626 EAGWLASQSANAEMS
+1626 EAGWLASQSKDAEMS

-1679 GYAAFDGTKRVR
+1679 GYAAFEGTKRVR
-1691 AYRHWQLINN
+1691 AYRHWQLINS
-1701 DAGNIMIEPDF
+1701 DPGNIMVEPDF

-1828 ALDFAVKATGDVAV
+1828 ALDFAVRATGDVAV

-1863 TVGQDGRY
+1863 TVGRDGRY
-1871 TVPLADFRTL
+1871 TVPLTNFREL
-1881 GAGKG
+1881 GEGKG
-1886 GTVILKMTDE
+1886 GTVILKMTDD

-1903 VRVAEVTV
+1903 VRAAEVTV

-1943 SGVFNPTIFQP
+1943 SGVFNPTIFKP
-1954 TYYSGDTKFEG
+1954 TYYSGDTKHEG

-1973 DNAFITVT
+1973 DNASITVT
-1981 IPENIEFAEGSE
+1981 IPENIEFADGSE

-2012 NPFAFLYAMTDTGTG
+2012 NPFAFLYNMTDTGVG

-2072 AVTLT
+2072 TVTLT
-2077 GPKGETVTA
+2077 GPKGEAVTA

-2119 ADAGKLQDGVL
+2119 ADAAKLQNGVL

-2163 GTAAELTWYA
+2163 GTAAELAWYA
-2173 ASDGKTAAK
+2173 ASDGRTAAK

-2191 FDWTPLAK
+2191 FEWTPLAK

-2218 STYPVGVFGYLKTG
+2218 SSYPVGLFGYVMTG

-2241 GDVTCTAKS
+2241 GDVTCTNTS
-2250 NAQAGGIAGY
+2250 YAQAGGIAGRL
-2260 MESGT
+2260 ESNA

-2271 STVNV
+2271 SAVNV

-2299 ATGNIATIS
+2299 ATGRIATIS

-2313 LGGICGSGWKETTGA
+2313 LGGICASGYSNTTGA

-2340 GSGGTASYVG
+2340 GSGGIASYVG
-2350 GVSCIAKEEN
+2350 GVSCNKTEAS

-2380 TGKGTAKTT
+2380 TGKGTAKTA

-2395 ALTLGDKFTADR
+2395 APTLGDKFTADR

-2412 GYPVLAWQAEPAL
+2412 GYPVLAWQL
-2425 PAATATVD
+2425 PIV
-2433 FTAQAAGAFLLAPA
+2433 
-2447 KNVTVS
+2447 
-2453 GDLAER
+2453 
-2459 YGYTDTIQPEAGV
+2459 
-2472 SALDVLVKAHE
+2472 
-2483 MIFEEA
+2483 
-2489 FTAETKNTLLDVS
+2489 
-2502 AAGTTSVIFGE
+2502 
-2513 ATMSNGFMVNH
+2513 
-2524 MYPHDGTP
+2524 
-2532 AVSGGGYNGTLLNN
+2532 
-2546 TLVKDSDLVEF
+2546 
-2557 FILQDTS
+2557 
-2564 YWLDSY
+2564 
-2570 GWFEQNG
+2570 
-2577 AYTRTV
+2577 
-2583 TAEAGKAAELT
+2583 
-2594 LKSAFFMMGYT
+2594 
-2605 YKDLAAMIADGSAT
+2605 
-2619 ESAKLSMVNMQTG
+2619 
-2632 EMTDITGAVTGED
+2632 
-2645 GKVSLTFAKPG
+2645 
-2656 EYVITAY
+2656 
-2663 MPENEITENDASPLI
+2663 
-2678 LSLTTVTVSEPTII
+2678 

-2734 KVDNIDAALI
+2734 KADNLDAALI

>member
-1 MKRRVTS
+1 M
-8 LLLVLAMLLS
+8 
-18 MLPAMAFAADE
+18 
-29 TTTGHAITVS
+29 
-39 GKTEYTTTQGAE
+39 
-51 LVIKMTD
+51 
-58 LFTDSEGH
+58 
-66 SMTYALSGDN
+66 
-76 LGDHTKLADGSL
+76 
-88 HFTHPSTGT
+88 
-97 YTPTITA
+97 
-104 TCANDSNVTAA
+104 
-115 ATLTITVN
+115 
-123 AGEAGD
+123 
-129 ESQYGYDETPQDS
+129 
-142 VRVWVTISSDG
+142 
-153 VPIVGNDEG
+153 
-162 TVISHLEVNVP
+162 
-173 YFDLSL
+173 
-179 YGLSDYYR
+179 
-187 YQTEN
+187 
-192 GSGGYVNDTI
+192 
-202 VKRPTALHLYL
+202 
-213 YMIGVYYLGY
+213 
-223 TPEQVITGQA
+223 
-233 QIVGEDGGRGVE
+233 
-245 NMRGEQA
+245 
-252 YEDTSLALNLTGSAT
+252 
-267 SMYMQQFWGHD
+267 
-278 ENLMYYRNHV
+278 
-288 YPLMGPG
+288 
-295 WGSTAD
+295 
-301 YILLSDD
+301 
-308 DTIDVAMFSNWNFWT
+308 
-323 IGAFAC
+323 
-329 FDQDAY
+329 
-335 SVQPGK
+335 QPGN

-367 GLTVAVYDKDWT
+367 GLTVAVYNENWEE
-379 LVDTVEPTMADGSYT
+379 VAVVEPITAGGSSYT
-394 YTFPTAGTYYLLA
+394 YTFATEGTYYLLA

-436 PAEYYKNFD
+436 PAEYYKDFD
-445 FASIS
+445 FASITL
-450 FDAEGTDYIYNIS
+450 DPAGTEYVYNIAAS
-463 ESRMNVSHYA
+463 VVNVNGGMSQ
-473 NPGEKKV
+473 NQGEKKV
-480 YTVTVPKGTET
+480 YTVTIPADTEF

-498 DFETN
+498 DFEET
-503 IAEYCALFDADGN
+503 IVSYCAFFNMEGEE
-516 VNWSYYAGSDYNYT
+516 NWSISSSDFA
-530 VTENGDGSRTIA
+530 VTENEDGTHTIT
-542 LPAAFLMEKGLYIA
+542 LPAAFCMENDTCIA
-556 AEDNDNSYD
+556 LENSAYN
-565 YFNCFYFVTGDNT
+565 YFNSFYFVTGDNT

-585 IAVTGVTLDQDA
+585 IAVTDVKLDRDA

-618 NQKLSWQTGDSKVA
+618 NQRLSWQTGDSTIA
-632 TVSKGVV
+632 TVNKGTV

-694 VNGGKPEL
+694 VNGGSNAL

-712 SGICSASSPWTP
+712 SSVCSASSPWTP

-863 VAVASNGETTIE
+863 VADASNGTVTIE

-963 DDNASM
+963 DDNAKL
-969 GALVGGS
+969 GGLVGEVTGS
-976 IGDKTTLTAEKCF
+976 NTALNIEKCF
-989 YLDGAVKTSGKETTT
+989 YLDGAVKTSGAETTT

-1013 AENGLLAEAL
+1013 AANGLTAEAL
-1023 GDGYIDSCPAP
+1023 GDGYTDSCPAP
-1034 VLKGQNAVAHS
+1034 VLKGQTAVAHS
-1045 DSNSDGKCDTCGKT
+1045 
-1059 MQLQGEE
+1059 
-1066 MTLYGRIY
+1066 
-1074 GNSVNSEFTDLVG
+1074 
-1087 EGNGVE
+1087 
-1093 YTCRDVEKKNGLDV
+1093 
-1107 LKGVLDASG
+1107 
-1116 YTYIATATEITSIT
+1116 
-1130 DAAGV
+1130 
-1135 TLANGDESYGP
+1135 
-1146 QSAWVATVNGVS
+1146 
-1158 LSEMSITSLSKYVL
+1158 
-1172 DNINGFDGDEFVLTF
+1172 
-1187 TECPKGTDGKHAD
+1187 D

-1267 RSTDGGETWGERMS
+1267 RSTDGGETWGERMT

-1296 LEAGTYSYR
+1296 LEAGTYIYR

-1324 KVVKDAP
+1324 TVEKNP
-1331 LNFTVNVGKDYNY
+1331 MMNFSFYVGKDY
-1344 KTNGNVYPII
+1344 TGGYPII
-1354 KVYPSLGWNDKGEA
+1354 K
-1368 IPDKDNPVKLLY
+1368 LY
-1380 SNFTSTLPEGVEEYD
+1380 SVATDAAGNETLGEEITGCFRYSDFTATLPEGTEEYD
-1395 PAKGT
+1395 PAQGT
-1400 LVSDYNTFYL
+1400 LVENYQMFYAPLRAGRYAYRAFAKNTDTGEYD
-1410 SVPAGSY
+1410 VA
-1417 YFESWGWDAE
+1417 
-1427 KKDYT
+1427 
-1432 VNLGGM
+1432 LGGM
-1438 PLTLPTDS
+1438 IVDLPTDG
-1446 NVDGGAGGGNTI
+1446 NVDGNAGGGTSI

-1465 YVNSKKADNKSYF
+1465 YVESKKTDNTYF

-1483 YIKLVCPIMGGNV
+1483 YIKLDCPIMGGSA
-1496 TMGTPYTSGSYAYYP
+1496 TMGEPYVKGNYTYYP
-1511 VMLYAAGNACLYN
+1511 TMLYAGGNACLYN
-1524 SYAYPT
+1524 SYAYPK
-1530 IDGYIFTQAINQ
+1530 IEGYIFTQAINQ
-1542 TFRASN
+1542 TFGAGYFAGR
-1548 STGSKSMQIS
+1548 KSMKIN
-1558 IKLTLTVTVPS
+1558 TAVELTVTVPE
-1569 EAVFDLFFQW
+1569 EADFGLYFQW
-1579 NNFNTTAVE
+1579 NNFNTTEVE
-1588 TVGGWT
+1588 PMDKTEDYDGW
-1594 TDSESGTKTA
+1594 SYKEGTKKATY
-1604 QFHISKSNSNY
+1604 QISKSNSNY

-1626 EAGWLASQSANAEMS
+1626 EAGWLASQSKDAEMS

-1701 DAGNIMIEPDF
+1701 DAGNIMVEPDF
-1712 HWTVLKDGDATVKTV
+1712 HWNVLADGDATVKTV

-1788 HGTADADVDFN
+1788 PGTADADVDFN

-1828 ALDFAVKATGDVAV
+1828 ALDFAVRATGDVTV

-1863 TVGQDGRY
+1863 TVGQNGRY
-1871 TVPLADFRTL
+1871 TVSLADFRTL

-1943 SGVFNPTIFQP
+1943 AGVFNPTIFKP

-1965 TLGQYQRM
+1965 SLGQYQRM
-1973 DNAFITVT
+1973 DNASITVT

-2063 EAGTALEGV
+2063 EAGAALEGV

-2119 ADAGKLQDGVL
+2119 ADAEKLQDGVL

-2135 AMPAAGANPWDGKTK
+2135 AMPAAGADPWDGKTK

-2163 GTAAELTWYA
+2163 GTAAELAWYA

-2191 FDWTPLAK
+2191 FEWTPLKK

-2218 STYPVGVFGYLKTG
+2218 SSYPVGLFGYVKTG

-2241 GDVTCTAKS
+2241 GDVICTAKS
-2250 NAQAGGIAGY
+2250 NAQAGSIAGF
-2260 MESGT
+2260 MESDT

-2271 STVNV
+2271 SKVNV

-2281 AGGIAGYVNA
+2281 GGGIAGYVNA

-2308 ANECY
+2308 ANECF
-2313 LGGICGSGWKETTGA
+2313 LGGICASGYSYATGA

-2350 GVSCIAKEEN
+2350 GVSCNKTEAS

-2395 ALTLGDKFTADR
+2395 APTLGDKFTADR

-2532 AVSGGGYNGTLLNN
+2532 AVSGGYNGTLLNN
-2546 TLVKDSDLVEF
+2546 TLVKDGDLVEF

-2619 ESAKLSMVNMQTG
+2619 ESAKISMVNMQTG
-2632 EMTDITGAVTGED
+2632 EMTDITGAVTDKE

-2663 MPENEITENDASPLI
+2663 MPENEITENSASPLI
-2678 LSLTTVTVSEPTII
+2678 LSLTTVTVSEPTIT
-2692 LGDVNGDGKADN
+2692 LGDVNNDGKADN

-2712 YYNGKQELSARQQ
+2712 YYNGRQAFSAQQ
-2725 TAADVNGDG
+2725 LAAADVNGDG
-2734 KVDNIDAALI
+2734 KVDNQDAALI
-2744 YALYNGKI
+2744 YAFYNGKI
-2752 SAFPAGSR
+2752 TAFPAK